1 MPRNNN
7 NNQNNRSDRNNRANN
22 KRISSDN
29 EEQLELIK
37 VNVDKVKKD
46 VSEISVHTRKEI
58 SAITKKMDELI
69 STMEKSMKVVANQT
83 TASAKTMQQMNEQ
96 QMKSLGAMNDLV
108 NERINAEKKIT
119 NQKKEQT
126 KENEKQSKN
135 KKDNYN
141 YNDNGN
147 FLSGTTDRW
156 LKNYNSKKDNTDK
169 ILEAIKGNSSAL
181 FTHKTDKSM
190 NDIIDKMRDVENSN
204 MSFTQK
210 EKELDA
216 LTNQYKSLDA
226 SAGKLKAAS
235 KVFDTTVTVLRKT
248 VQIWSNRFFGG
259 MEKIINTYED
269 TFQNQAV
276 MTGVSQQEYFD
287 YQNNE
292 AKKLNDLGLQN
303 NIAMSD
309 VMAATNQFVNKG
321 ITNFAEASEM
331 GQTAAIGKV
340 LAPYLDQQSDAFIS
354 LSQTMGPKFTKTMT
368 GLATSVSSQVGQSR
382 FLVKNIDTM
391 VDDMQYMTLA
401 ARKSLMSEDEQVK
414 LELLQKATGMTQEQ
428 ALNFYTD
435 INDIVTNRGKAL
447 ENGNMSQQI
456 AAASNETTWEGLAKV
471 YANSLGLA
479 SNFDTTTAQ
488 GQLAFDQVRNTMG
501 VNGVLGYNNEDNIGL
516 MQNIISAS
524 GDQLADLIKQYG
536 VGDGD
541 TDNGEESYQKKFEEL
556 ANDQLQT
563 TKDMKDILAE
573 NISTSLATLA
583 EKYPDTY
590 SVVKDI
596 GTNVVSGLITFLG
609 GKFIEKIG
617 GKVLGKIGS
626 KLFGKTATKAAG
638 NIIGG
643 EQLSLF
649 NNTAKTGLGSK
660 IGSGLKAAF
669 TTTGKSGLTSVLS
682 STGAKVLGGV
692 GGAIMTVKDAV
703 GGYKKADQW
712 FEKDNNGQPATTGQK
727 VSSVIGGALGGTGP
741 GVFDEGASTGDKVKN
756 VLGGAAKG
764 AMIGTMFG
772 PIGTAVGGLV
782 GAGLSA
788 IGGEKISK
796 GLSKLG
802 EGIKDTA
809 SKVGNFI
816 GDRWKDMKEMGSKVG
831 ETIGK
836 MWNSAKEGF
845 GKLADN
851 VASAFGDFVNF
862 LTGIPQKVVRGL
874 KWGID
879 SFMTATQNMFSALV
893 NIPIFIANSA
903 IGLVNGI
910 KNSLK
915 SFAVGI
921 ADKIGQGDNVS
932 GWFPEDMPTLE
943 YSKTQSM
950 PDISSYA
957 TGTDY
962 VKANGQFAYLHEGE
976 AVLTK
981 SAATLLRTQTNENIS
996 TASGV
1001 NSALDANSSVSKEYI
1016 TTIVTAINDQT
1027 AALIA
1032 KMDEIYQKIVAGN
1045 YRGRYSSSL
1054 VGLKTN

>member
-7 NNQNNRSDRNNRANN
+7 NGQNNRNNRANN
-22 KRISSDN
+22 KRVSSDN

-37 VNVDKVKKD
+37 INVDKVKKD

-69 STMEKSMKVVANQT
+69 STMEKSMKVVASQT

-96 QMKSLGAMNDLV
+96 QMKSLAAMNDLV
-108 NERINAEKKIT
+108 NDRIDAEKKIT

-126 KENEKQSKN
+126 RENEKQSKS
-135 KKDNYN
+135 KKD
-141 YNDNGN
+141 DNGN
-147 FLSGTTDRW
+147 FSSGTTDRW
-156 LKNYNSKKDNTDK
+156 LKNYNDKKDNTDR
-169 ILEAIKGNSSAL
+169 ILDAIKGKSSAL

-190 NDIIDKMRDVENSN
+190 SDIIDKMKDVENSN
-204 MSFTQK
+204 MSMGQK
-210 EKELDA
+210 EKQLDI

-235 KVFDTTVTVLRKT
+235 AVFDTTVSVLRKT

-269 TFQNQAV
+269 TFQSQAV
-276 MTGVSQQEYFD
+276 MTGISQQEYFD

-292 AKKLNDLGLQN
+292 AKKLSDLGLQN

-309 VMAATNQFVNKG
+309 VMAATSQFVNKG

-331 GQTAAIGKV
+331 GQTEAIGKV

-382 FLVKNIDTM
+382 FIVKNIDTM
-391 VDDMQYMTLA
+391 VNDMQYMTLA
-401 ARKSLMSEDEQVK
+401 ARKSLMSEDMQNRF
-414 LELLQKATGMTQEQ
+414 ELVGKITGTSQEQ
-428 ALNFYTD
+428 LMNMYTD
-435 INDIVTNRGKAL
+435 LSDLTTNRLEAL
-447 ENGNMSQQI
+447 ENGNLAQRT
-456 AAASNETTWEGLAKV
+456 AAASGETTWEGLAKV
-471 YANSLGLA
+471 YSETLGMGKGFDVNS
-479 SNFDTTTAQ
+479 AQ
-488 GQLAFDQVRNTMG
+488 GQLAFDAFRQATGTSDVI
-501 VNGVLGYNNEDNIGL
+501 GYGNANNIDMIQKIL
-516 MQNIISAS
+516 SAS
-524 GDQLADLIKQYG
+524 DSELSELIKQYG
-536 VGDGD
+536 TGDGD
-541 TDNGEESYQKKFEEL
+541 TDSGEESYQKKFEKL
-556 ANDQLQT
+556 SNDQLQT
-563 TKDMKDILAE
+563 TIDMKKILEE
-573 NISTSLATLA
+573 NISTKLATLA

-590 SVVKDI
+590 NILKDMGSTMI
-596 GTNVVSGLITFLG
+596 GTLTGFLG

-617 GKVLGKIGS
+617 GKLLGKIG
-626 KLFGKTATKAAG
+626 KGLLFGGGKLASGAKSLAETGYLKA
-638 NIIGG
+638 
-643 EQLSLF
+643 LY
-649 NNTAKTGLGSK
+649 AKDAISASK
-660 IGSGLKAAF
+660 VGSGLKAAF

-692 GGAIMTVKDAV
+692 GGVIMTAKDAV
-703 GGYKKADQW
+703 GGYNKANQW
-712 FEKDNNGQPATTGQK
+712 FEKDNNSQPATTGQK

-756 VLGGAAKG
+756 VLGGATKG

-809 SKVGNFI
+809 SNAA
-816 GDRWKDMKEMGSKVG
+816 
-831 ETIGK
+831 
-836 MWNSAKEGF
+836 N
-845 GKLADN
+845 
-851 VASAFGDFVNF
+851 AFGDFINF
-862 LTGIPQKVVRGL
+862 LTGIPEKLVKGL

-879 SFMTATQNMFSALV
+879 SFMTATQNMFSALL

-921 ADKIGQGDNVS
+921 ADKIGQGNNVAS
-932 GWFPEDMPTLE
+932 WFPEDMPTLE
-943 YSKTQSM
+943 YSKIQSM

-981 SAATLLRTQTNENIS
+981 SAATLLRTQTSENIS

-1001 NSALDANSSVSKEYI
+1001 NSALEANSSVSKEYI

-1032 KMDEIYQKIVAGN
+1032 KMDEIYQKMIASS
-1045 YRGRYSSSL
+1045 YRGKYSASL
-1054 VGLKTN
+1054 VGLKANQQIGG

>member
-7 NNQNNRSDRNNRANN
+7 NGQNNRNNRANN
-22 KRISSDN
+22 KRVSSDN

-37 VNVDKVKKD
+37 INVDKVKKD

-69 STMEKSMKVVANQT
+69 STMEKSMKVVASQT

-96 QMKSLGAMNDLV
+96 QMKSLAAMNDLV
-108 NERINAEKKIT
+108 NDRIDAEKKIT

-126 KENEKQSKN
+126 RENEKQSKS
-135 KKDNYN
+135 KKD
-141 YNDNGN
+141 DNGN
-147 FLSGTTDRW
+147 FSSGTTDRW
-156 LKNYNSKKDNTDK
+156 LKNYNDKKDNTDR
-169 ILEAIKGNSSAL
+169 ILDAIKGKSSAL

-190 NDIIDKMRDVENSN
+190 NDIINKMREVETSN
-204 MSFTQK
+204 ASFSQK
-210 EKELDA
+210 EKELDI

-235 KVFDTTVTVLRKT
+235 AVFDTTVSVLRKT
-248 VQIWSNRFFGG
+248 VQIWSNRFFSG

-269 TFQNQAV
+269 TFQSQAV
-276 MTGVSQQEYFD
+276 MTGISQQEYFD

-292 AKKLNDLGLQN
+292 AKKLSDLGLQN

-309 VMAATNQFVNKG
+309 VMAATSQFVNKG

-331 GQTAAIGKV
+331 GQTEAIGKV

-382 FLVKNIDTM
+382 FIVKNIDTM
-391 VDDMQYMTLA
+391 VNDMQYMTLA
-401 ARKSLMSEDEQVK
+401 ARKSLMSEDMQNRF
-414 LELLQKATGMTQEQ
+414 ELVGKITGTSQEQ
-428 ALNFYTD
+428 LMNMYTD
-435 INDIVTNRGKAL
+435 LSDLTTNRLEAL
-447 ENGNMSQQI
+447 ENGNLAQRT
-456 AAASNETTWEGLAKV
+456 AAASGETTWEGLAKV
-471 YANSLGLA
+471 YSETLGMGKGFDVNS
-479 SNFDTTTAQ
+479 AQ
-488 GQLAFDQVRNTMG
+488 GQLAFDAFRQATGTSDVI
-501 VNGVLGYNNEDNIGL
+501 GYGNANNIDMIQKIL
-516 MQNIISAS
+516 SAS
-524 GDQLADLIKQYG
+524 DSELSELIKQYG
-536 VGDGD
+536 TGDGD
-541 TDNGEESYQKKFEEL
+541 TDSGEESYQKKFEKL
-556 ANDQLQT
+556 SNDQLQT
-563 TKDMKDILAE
+563 TIDMKKILEE
-573 NISTSLATLA
+573 NISTKLATLA

-590 SVVKDI
+590 NILKDMGSTMI
-596 GTNVVSGLITFLG
+596 GTLTGFLG

-617 GKVLGKIGS
+617 GKLLGKIG
-626 KLFGKTATKAAG
+626 KGLLFGGGKLASGAKSLAETGYLKALYAKDA
-638 NIIGG
+638 
-643 EQLSLF
+643 LS
-649 NNTAKTGLGSK
+649 ASK

-692 GGAIMTVKDAV
+692 GGVIMTAKDAV
-703 GGYKKADQW
+703 GGYNKADQW

-809 SKVGNFI
+809 SKVG
-816 GDRWKDMKEMGSKVG
+816 
-831 ETIGK
+831 ETVNK
-836 MWNSAKEGF
+836 MWDSAKEGF

-851 VASAFGDFVNF
+851 AASAFGDFVNF
-862 LTGIPQKVVRGL
+862 LTGIPEKLVKGI

-879 SFMTATQNMFSALV
+879 SFMTATQNMFSALL

-921 ADKIGQGDNVS
+921 ADKIGQGNNVA

-943 YSKTQSM
+943 YSKMQSM

-1001 NSALDANSSVSKEYI
+1001 NSALEANSSVSKEYI

-1032 KMDEIYQKIVAGN
+1032 KMDEIYQKMIAGS
-1045 YRGRYSSSL
+1045 YRGKYSASL
-1054 VGLKTN
+1054 VGLKANQQIGG

>member
-7 NNQNNRSDRNNRANN
+7 NGQNNRNNRANN
-22 KRISSDN
+22 KRVSSDN

-37 VNVDKVKKD
+37 INVDKVKKD

-69 STMEKSMKVVANQT
+69 STMEKSMKVVASQT
-83 TASAKTMQQMNEQ
+83 TASAKAMQQMNEQ
-96 QMKSLGAMNDLV
+96 QMKSLSAMNDLV
-108 NERINAEKKIT
+108 NDRIDAEKKIT

-126 KENEKQSKN
+126 KESQKQSKN
-135 KKDNYN
+135 DDNN
-141 YNDNGN
+141 KNKGG
-147 FLSGTTDRW
+147 FSSETTDNW
-156 LKNYNSKKDNTDK
+156 LKNYNDKKGNTDR
-169 ILEAIKGNSSAL
+169 ILDAIKGKSSAL
-181 FTHKTDKSM
+181 FTHKTDKAM
-190 NDIIDKMRDVENSN
+190 DDIVKKMREVETSN
-204 MSFTQK
+204 ASFSQK
-210 EKELDA
+210 EKELDV

-235 KVFDTTVTVLRKT
+235 AVFDTTVSVLRKT

-269 TFQNQAV
+269 TFQSQAV
-276 MTGVSQQEYFD
+276 MTGISQQEYFD

-292 AKKLNDLGLQN
+292 AKKLSDLGLQN

-309 VMAATNQFVNKG
+309 VMAATSQFVNKG

-331 GQTAAIGKV
+331 GQTEAIGKV

-382 FLVKNIDTM
+382 FIVKNIDTM
-391 VDDMQYMTLA
+391 VNDMQYMTLA
-401 ARKSLMSEDEQVK
+401 ARKSLMSEDMQNRF
-414 LELLQKATGMTQEQ
+414 ELVGKITGTSQEQ
-428 ALNFYTD
+428 LMNMYTD
-435 INDIVTNRGKAL
+435 LSDLTTNRLEAL
-447 ENGNMSQQI
+447 ENGNLAQRT
-456 AAASNETTWEGLAKV
+456 AAASGETTWEGLAKV
-471 YANSLGLA
+471 YSETLGMGKGFDVNS
-479 SNFDTTTAQ
+479 AQ
-488 GQLAFDQVRNTMG
+488 GQLAFDAFRQATGTSDVI
-501 VNGVLGYNNEDNIGL
+501 GYGNANNIDMIQKIL
-516 MQNIISAS
+516 SAS
-524 GDQLADLIKQYG
+524 DSELSELIKQYG
-536 VGDGD
+536 TGDGD
-541 TDNGEESYQKKFEEL
+541 TDSGEESYQKKFEKL
-556 ANDQLQT
+556 SNDQLQT
-563 TKDMKDILAE
+563 TIDMKKILEE
-573 NISTSLATLA
+573 NISTKLATLA

-590 SVVKDI
+590 NVLKDI
-596 GTNVVSGLITFLG
+596 GSTMIGTLTGFLG

-617 GKVLGKIGS
+617 GKLLGKIG
-626 KLFGKTATKAAG
+626 KGLLFGGGKLASGAKSLAETGYLKALYAKDA
-638 NIIGG
+638 
-643 EQLSLF
+643 LS
-649 NNTAKTGLGSK
+649 ASK

-703 GGYKKADQW
+703 GGYNKANQW

-788 IGGEKISK
+788 LGGEKISK

-809 SKVGNFI
+809 SKVG
-816 GDRWKDMKEMGSKVG
+816 
-831 ETIGK
+831 ETVNK
-836 MWNSAKEGF
+836 MWDSAKEGF
-845 GKLADN
+845 SKLSDS

-862 LTGIPQKVVRGL
+862 LTGIPEKLVKGL

-879 SFMTATQNMFSALV
+879 SFMIATQNMFSALL

-921 ADKIGQGDNVS
+921 ADKIGQGNNVAS
-932 GWFPEDMPTLE
+932 WFPEDMPTLE

-962 VKANGQFAYLHEGE
+962 VKTNGQFAYLHEGE

-981 SAATLLRTQTNENIS
+981 SAATLLRTQTSENIS

-1001 NSALDANSSVSKEYI
+1001 NSALEANSSVSKEYI

-1032 KMDEIYQKIVAGN
+1032 KMDEIYQKMIAGS
-1045 YRGRYSSSL
+1045 YRGKYSASL
-1054 VGLKTN
+1054 VGLKANQQIGG

>member
-7 NNQNNRSDRNNRANN
+7 NGRNNRSDRNNRNNRANN
-22 KRISSDN
+22 KRVSSDN

-69 STMEKSMKVVANQT
+69 STMEKSMKVMANQT

-96 QMKSLGAMNDLV
+96 QMKSLEAMNDLV
-108 NERINAEKKIT
+108 NERIDAEKKIT

-126 KENEKQSKN
+126 KENEKQSKS
-135 KKDNYN
+135 KKD
-141 YNDNGN
+141 DDGN
-147 FLSGTTDRW
+147 FSSGTTDRW
-156 LKNYNSKKDNTDK
+156 LKNYNDKKDNTDR
-169 ILEAIKGNSSAL
+169 ILDAIKGKSSAL
-181 FTHKTDKSM
+181 FTHKTDKAM
-190 NDIIDKMRDVENSN
+190 DDIVKKMREVETSN
-204 MSFTQK
+204 ASFSQK
-210 EKELDA
+210 EKELDI

-276 MTGVSQQEYFD
+276 MTGISQQEYFD

-303 NIAMSD
+303 NIAMSE
-309 VMAATNQFVNKG
+309 VMSATSQFVNKG

-340 LAPYLDQQSDAFIS
+340 LAPYLDQQSDAFVS

-382 FLVKNIDTM
+382 FIVKNIDTM
-391 VDDMQYMTLA
+391 VNDMQYMTLA
-401 ARKSLMSEDEQVK
+401 ARKSLMSEDMQNRFELVGK
-414 LELLQKATGMTQEQ
+414 LTGTSQEQ
-428 ALNFYTD
+428 LMNMYTD
-435 INDIVTNRGKAL
+435 LSDLTTNRLDAL
-447 ENGNMSQQI
+447 ENGNLAQRT
-456 AAASNETTWEGLAKV
+456 AAASGETTWEGLAKV
-471 YANSLGLA
+471 YSETLGMGKGFDVNS
-479 SNFDTTTAQ
+479 AQ
-488 GQLAFDQVRNTMG
+488 GQLAFDAFRQATGTSDVI
-501 VNGVLGYNNEDNIGL
+501 GYGNANNIDMIQKIL
-516 MQNIISAS
+516 SAS
-524 GDQLADLIKQYG
+524 DSELSELIKQYG
-536 VGDGD
+536 TGDGD
-541 TDNGEESYQKKFEEL
+541 TDSGEESYQKKFEKL
-556 ANDQLQT
+556 SNDQLQT
-563 TKDMKDILAE
+563 TKDMRDKSLE
-573 NISTSLATLA
+573 NISTKLGTLA
-583 EKYPDTY
+583 EKYPDLYT
-590 SVVKDI
+590 VIRDI
-596 GTNVVSGLITFLG
+596 GTSVVGNIIGFLG

-617 GKVLGKIGS
+617 GKLLGKIGS

-649 NNTAKTGLGSK
+649 GNTAKTGLGSK

-712 FEKDNNGQPATTGQK
+712 FEKENNGQPATTGQK
-727 VSSVIGGALGGTGP
+727 VSSTIGGALGGTGP

-788 IGGEKISK
+788 LGGEKISK

-809 SKVGNFI
+809 SKVG
-816 GDRWKDMKEMGSKVG
+816 
-831 ETIGK
+831 ETVNK
-836 MWNSAKEGF
+836 MWDSAKEGF

-851 VASAFGDFVNF
+851 AASAFGDFVNF
-862 LTGIPQKVVRGL
+862 LTGIPEKLVKGI

-879 SFMTATQNMFSALV
+879 SFMTATQNMFSALL

-921 ADKIGQGDNVS
+921 ADKIGQGNNVAS
-932 GWFPEDMPTLE
+932 WFPEDMPTLE
-943 YSKTQSM
+943 YSKMQSM

-962 VKANGQFAYLHEGE
+962 IKANGQFAYLHEGE

-981 SAATLLRTQTNENIS
+981 SAATLLRTQTSENIS

-1001 NSALDANSSVSKEYI
+1001 TSALEANSSISKEYI

-1032 KMDEIYQKIVAGN
+1032 KMDEIYQKILANN

-1054 VGLKTN
+1054 VELKSN

>member
-7 NNQNNRSDRNNRANN
+7 NGRNNRSDRNNRNNRANN
-22 KRISSDN
+22 KRVSSDN

-37 VNVDKVKKD
+37 INVDKVKKD

-69 STMEKSMKVVANQT
+69 STMEKSMKVMANQT
-83 TASAKTMQQMNEQ
+83 TASAKTMQQMNQQ
-96 QMKSLGAMNDLV
+96 QMKSLEAMNDLV
-108 NERINAEKKIT
+108 NERIDAEKKIT
-119 NQKKEQT
+119 SQKKEQT
-126 KENEKQSKN
+126 KENEKQSKS
-135 KKDNYN
+135 KKD
-141 YNDNGN
+141 DDGN
-147 FLSGTTDRW
+147 FSSGTTDRW
-156 LKNYNSKKDNTDK
+156 LKNYNDKKDNTDR
-169 ILEAIKGNSSAL
+169 ILDAIKGKSSAL

-190 NDIIDKMRDVENSN
+190 SDIIDKMKDVENSN
-204 MSFTQK
+204 MSMGQK
-210 EKELDA
+210 EKELDI

-235 KVFDTTVTVLRKT
+235 AVFDTTVSVLRKT
-248 VQIWSNRFFGG
+248 VQIWSNRFFSG

-269 TFQNQAV
+269 TFQSQAV
-276 MTGVSQQEYFD
+276 MTGISQQEYFD

-292 AKKLNDLGLQN
+292 AKKLSDLGLQN

-309 VMAATNQFVNKG
+309 VMAATSQFVNKG

-331 GQTAAIGKV
+331 GQTEAIGKV

-354 LSQTMGPKFTKTMT
+354 LSQSMGPKFTKTMT

-382 FLVKNIDTM
+382 FIVKNIDTM
-391 VDDMQYMTLA
+391 VNDMQYMTLA
-401 ARKSLMSEDEQVK
+401 ARKSLMSEDMQNRF
-414 LELLQKATGMTQEQ
+414 ELVGKITGTSQEQ
-428 ALNFYTD
+428 LMNMYTD
-435 INDIVTNRGKAL
+435 LSDLTTNRLDAL
-447 ENGNMSQQI
+447 ENGNLAQRT
-456 AAASNETTWEGLAKV
+456 AAASGETTWEGLAKV
-471 YANSLGLA
+471 YSETLGMGKGFDVNS
-479 SNFDTTTAQ
+479 AQ
-488 GQLAFDQVRNTMG
+488 GQLAFDAFRQATGTSDVI
-501 VNGVLGYNNEDNIGL
+501 GYDNANNIDMIQKIL
-516 MQNIISAS
+516 SAS
-524 GDQLADLIKQYG
+524 DSELSELIKQYG
-536 VGDGD
+536 TGDGD
-541 TDNGEESYQKKFEEL
+541 TDSGEESYQKKFEKL
-556 ANDQLQT
+556 SNDQLQT
-563 TKDMKDILAE
+563 TIDMKKILEE
-573 NISTSLATLA
+573 NISTKLATLA
-583 EKYPDTY
+583 QKYPDTY
-590 SVVKDI
+590 NVLKDMGSTMI
-596 GTNVVSGLITFLG
+596 GTLTGFLG

-617 GKVLGKIGS
+617 GKLLGKIGS
-626 KLFGKTATKAAG
+626 KLFGKTATKAVE

-649 NNTAKTGLGSK
+649 GNTAKTGLGSK

-712 FEKDNNGQPATTGQK
+712 FEKENNGQLATTGQK

-788 IGGEKISK
+788 LGGEKISK

-809 SKVGNFI
+809 SKVG
-816 GDRWKDMKEMGSKVG
+816 
-831 ETIGK
+831 ETVGK
-836 MWNSAKEGF
+836 MLS
-845 GKLADN
+845 
-851 VASAFGDFVNF
+851 
-862 LTGIPQKVVRGL
+862 GIPEKLVKGL

-879 SFMTATQNMFSALV
+879 SFMTATQNMFSALL

-915 SFAVGI
+915 SFAVNI
-921 ADKIGQGDNVS
+921 ADKIGQGNNVAS
-932 GWFPEDMPTLE
+932 WFPEDMPTLE
-943 YSKTQSM
+943 YSKMQSM

-962 VKANGQFAYLHEGE
+962 IKANGQFAYLHEGE

-981 SAATLLRTQTNENIS
+981 SAATLLRTQTSENIS

-1001 NSALDANSSVSKEYI
+1001 TSALEANSSISKEYI

-1032 KMDEIYQKIVAGN
+1032 KMDEIYQKILANN

-1054 VGLKTN
+1054 VELKSN

>member
-7 NNQNNRSDRNNRANN
+7 NGQNNRNNRANN
-22 KRISSDN
+22 KRVSSDN

-37 VNVDKVKKD
+37 INVDKVKKD

-83 TASAKTMQQMNEQ
+83 TASAKTMQQMNQQ
-96 QMKSLGAMNDLV
+96 QMKSLEAMNDLV
-108 NERINAEKKIT
+108 NDRIDAEKKIT

-126 KENEKQSKN
+126 KESQKQSKN
-135 KKDNYN
+135 DNN
-141 YNDNGN
+141 NNNNNKGN
-147 FLSGTTDRW
+147 FSSETTDNW
-156 LKNYNSKKDNTDK
+156 LKNYNNKKGSTDR
-169 ILEAIKGNSSAL
+169 ILDAIKGNSSAL

-190 NDIIDKMRDVENSN
+190 DDIIKKMREVETSN
-204 MSFTQK
+204 ASFTEK
-210 EKELDA
+210 EKQLDI

-276 MTGVSQQEYFD
+276 MTGISQQEYFD

-292 AKKLNDLGLQN
+292 AKKLSDLGLQN

-309 VMAATNQFVNKG
+309 VMAATSQFVNKG
-321 ITNFAEASEM
+321 ITNFTEASEM
-331 GQTAAIGKV
+331 GQTEAIGKV

-354 LSQTMGPKFTKTMT
+354 LSQSMGPKFTKSIM
-368 GLATSVSSQVGQSR
+368 GMANYVSGQAGQSR
-382 FLVKNIDTM
+382 FVTKNLDSI
-391 VDDMQYMTLA
+391 VDSMQYMTLA
-401 ARKSLMSEDEQVK
+401 ARKELMSGDELAKIEQLTKPVS
-414 LELLQKATGMTQEQ
+414 EGGANFTMEQ
-428 ALNFYTD
+428 AMNYWTMKQDILN
-435 INDIVTNRGKAL
+435 NRYKAL
-447 ENGNMSQQI
+447 NSGNMTEQTL
-456 AAASNETTWEGLAKV
+456 AATALTGKDIDKKFADLLPTFYGNADL
-471 YANSLGLA
+471 NSI
-479 SNFDTTTAQ
+479 N
-488 GQLAFDQVRNTMG
+488 GQLAITATTSATGADNI
-501 VNGVLGYNNEDNIGL
+501 LGYNNLSSEAINNIG
-516 MQNIISAS
+516 NILNGNFTKSPDS
-524 GDQLADLIKQYG
+524 G
-536 VGDGD
+536 
-541 TDNGEESYQKKFEEL
+541 NNNENPEESYQNKFEKL
-556 ANDQLQT
+556 SNDQLQT
-563 TKDMKDILAE
+563 TNDMKKILGE
-573 NISTSLATLA
+573 NISTKLATLA

-590 SVVKDI
+590 NVLKDI
-596 GTNVVSGLITFLG
+596 GSTTVGTLIGFLS

-617 GKVLGKIGS
+617 GKLLGKIGS
-626 KLFGKTATKAAG
+626 KLFGKTATKVAG

-649 NNTAKTGLGSK
+649 GNTAKTGLGSK

-692 GGAIMTVKDAV
+692 GGTIMTVKDAV

-727 VSSVIGGALGGTGP
+727 VSSAIGGALGGTGP

-809 SKVGNFI
+809 SKVGSFVS
-816 GDRWKDMKEMGSKVG
+816 DRWKDMKEMGSKVG

-879 SFMTATQNMFSALV
+879 SFMVATQNMFSALL

-957 TGTDY
+957 TGTNY

-981 SAATLLRTQTNENIS
+981 SAATLLRTQTSENIS

-1001 NSALDANSSVSKEYI
+1001 NSALEANSSVSKEYI

-1032 KMDEIYQKIVAGN
+1032 KMDEIYQKIVAGS
-1045 YRGRYSSSL
+1045 YRGKYSASL

>member
-7 NNQNNRSDRNNRANN
+7 NGRNNRSGRNNRNNRANN
-22 KRISSDN
+22 KRVSSDN

-58 SAITKKMDELI
+58 SAITKKMDKLI
-69 STMEKSMKVVANQT
+69 STMEKSMKVMANQT

-96 QMKSLGAMNDLV
+96 QMKSLEAMNDLV
-108 NERINAEKKIT
+108 NERIDAEKKIT

-126 KENEKQSKN
+126 KESQKQSKN
-135 KKDNYN
+135 DDNN
-141 YNDNGN
+141 KNKGG
-147 FLSGTTDRW
+147 FSSETTDNW
-156 LKNYNSKKDNTDK
+156 LKNYNDKKDNTDR
-169 ILEAIKGNSSAL
+169 ILDAIKGKSSAL
-181 FTHKTDKSM
+181 FTHKTDKAM
-190 NDIIDKMRDVENSN
+190 DDIVKKMREVETSN
-204 MSFTQK
+204 VSFSQK
-210 EKELDA
+210 EKELDI

-276 MTGVSQQEYFD
+276 MTGISQQEYFD

-292 AKKLNDLGLQN
+292 AKKLSDLGLQN
-303 NIAMSD
+303 NIAMSE
-309 VMAATNQFVNKG
+309 VMSATSQFVNKG

-340 LAPYLDQQSDAFIS
+340 LAPYLDQQSDAFVS
-354 LSQTMGPKFTKTMT
+354 LSQSMGPKFTKSIM
-368 GLATSVSSQVGQSR
+368 GMSEYVSNQTGQSR
-382 FLVKNIDTM
+382 FVTKNLDSI
-391 VDDMQYMTLA
+391 VDSMQYMTLA
-401 ARKSLMSEDEQVK
+401 AKKELMSSDELAK
-414 LELLQKATGMTQEQ
+414 IEALTKPISEGGANFTMEQ
-428 ALNFYTD
+428 AMNYMNMKKDIRTD
-435 INDIVTNRGKAL
+435 RYKAM
-447 ENGNMSQQI
+447 NSGNMTEQI
-456 AAASNETTWEGLAKV
+456 LAATALTGEDFDKKFADLAQTF
-471 YANSLGLA
+471 YGNSDLN
-479 SNFDTTTAQ
+479 SIN
-488 GQLAFDQVRNTMG
+488 GQMSVGATLDSTGAGG
-501 VNGVLGYNNEDNIGL
+501 VFGYNNLSQDAINNLDSILNGNFTKSSGGDNS
-516 MQNIISAS
+516 NENA
-524 GDQLADLIKQYG
+524 
-536 VGDGD
+536 
-541 TDNGEESYQKKFEEL
+541 ESSYEKKFEEL

-563 TKDMKDILAE
+563 TKDMRDKSLE
-573 NISTSLATLA
+573 NISTKLGTLA
-583 EKYPDTY
+583 EKYPDLYT
-590 SVVKDI
+590 VIRDI
-596 GTNVVSGLITFLG
+596 GTSVVGNIIGFLG

-617 GKVLGKIGS
+617 GKLLGKIGS

-649 NNTAKTGLGSK
+649 GNTAKTGLGSK

-788 IGGEKISK
+788 LGGEKISK

-809 SKVGNFI
+809 SKVGSFVS
-816 GDRWKDMKEMGSKVG
+816 DRWKDM
-831 ETIGK
+831 
-836 MWNSAKEGF
+836 KEGF

-851 VASAFGDFVNF
+851 VSSAFGNF
-862 LTGIPQKVVRGL
+862 LNFLSGIPEKLVKGL

-879 SFMTATQNMFSALV
+879 SFMTAIQNMFSALL

-915 SFAVGI
+915 SFAVNI
-921 ADKIGQGDNVS
+921 ADKIGQGNNVAS
-932 GWFPEDMPTLE
+932 WFPEDMPTLE
-943 YSKTQSM
+943 YSKMQSM

-962 VKANGQFAYLHEGE
+962 IKANGQFAYLHEGE

-981 SAATLLRTQTNENIS
+981 SAATLLRTQTSENIS

-1001 NSALDANSSVSKEYI
+1001 TSALEANSSISKEYI

-1032 KMDEIYQKIVAGN
+1032 KMDEIYQKILANN

-1054 VGLKTN
+1054 VELKSN

>member
-7 NNQNNRSDRNNRANN
+7 NGRNNRSDRNNRNNRANN
-22 KRISSDN
+22 KRVSSDN

-37 VNVDKVKKD
+37 INVDKVKKD

-69 STMEKSMKVVANQT
+69 STMEKSMKVMANQT
-83 TASAKTMQQMNEQ
+83 TASAKTMQQMNQQ
-96 QMKSLGAMNDLV
+96 QMKSLEAMNDLV
-108 NERINAEKKIT
+108 NERIDAEKKIT

-126 KENEKQSKN
+126 KESQKQSKN
-135 KKDNYN
+135 DDNN
-141 YNDNGN
+141 KNKGG
-147 FLSGTTDRW
+147 FSSETTDNW
-156 LKNYNSKKDNTDK
+156 LKNYNDKKDNTDR
-169 ILEAIKGNSSAL
+169 ILDAIKGKSSAL
-181 FTHKTDKSM
+181 FTHKTDKAM
-190 NDIIDKMRDVENSN
+190 DDIVKKMREVETSN
-204 MSFTQK
+204 ASFSQK
-210 EKELDA
+210 EKELDI

-235 KVFDTTVTVLRKT
+235 AVFDTTVSVLRKT
-248 VQIWSNRFFGG
+248 VQIWSNRFFSG

-276 MTGVSQQEYFD
+276 MTGISQQEYFD
-287 YQNNE
+287 YQNDQV
-292 AKKLNDLGLQN
+292 KKLDDLGLKN
-303 NIAMSD
+303 NVAISD
-309 VMAATNQFVNKG
+309 VMESTNQFVSKG
-321 ITNFAEASEM
+321 ITNFSEAAEM

-354 LSQTMGPKFTKTMT
+354 LSQSMGPKFTKSIM
-368 GLATSVSSQVGQSR
+368 GMSEYVSNQTGQSR
-382 FLVKNIDTM
+382 FITKNLDSI
-391 VDDMQYMTLA
+391 VDSMQYMTLA
-401 ARKSLMSEDEQVK
+401 ARKDLMSDDELAKIEALTKPVS
-414 LELLQKATGMTQEQ
+414 EGGSNFTMEQ
-428 ALNFYTD
+428 AMNYWTTKQDVLTD
-435 INDIVTNRGKAL
+435 RYKAM
-447 ENGNMSQQI
+447 NSGNMTEQI
-456 AAASNETTWEGLAKV
+456 LAATALTGEDIDKKFADLAQTFYSNSDL
-471 YANSLGLA
+471 NSI
-479 SNFDTTTAQ
+479 N
-488 GQLAFDQVRNTMG
+488 GQMAVGATLDSTGAGSIF
-501 VNGVLGYNNEDNIGL
+501 GYNNLSQDALNNLDTIMNG
-516 MQNIISAS
+516 NFTKSS
-524 GDQLADLIKQYG
+524 GDD
-536 VGDGD
+536 
-541 TDNGEESYQKKFEEL
+541 DNSDENAESSYEKKFKEFADDE
-556 ANDQLQT
+556 LQT
-563 TKDMKDILAE
+563 TKDMKDILGQ
-573 NISTSLATLA
+573 NIATKLATLA
-583 EKYPDTY
+583 QKYPDTY
-590 SVVKDI
+590 SVVKDLGSTMI
-596 GTNVVSGLITFLG
+596 GTLIGFLG

-617 GKVLGKIGS
+617 GKLLGKIGS
-626 KLFGKTATKAAG
+626 KLFGKTATKVAG

-649 NNTAKTGLGSK
+649 GNTAKTGLGSK

-712 FEKDNNGQPATTGQK
+712 FEKENNGQPATTGQK

-788 IGGEKISK
+788 LGGEKISK

-809 SKVGNFI
+809 SNAA
-816 GDRWKDMKEMGSKVG
+816 
-831 ETIGK
+831 
-836 MWNSAKEGF
+836 N
-845 GKLADN
+845 
-851 VASAFGDFVNF
+851 AFGDFINF
-862 LTGIPQKVVRGL
+862 LTGIPEKLVKGL

-879 SFMTATQNMFSALV
+879 SFMTATQNMFSALL

-915 SFAVGI
+915 SFAVNI
-921 ADKIGQGDNVS
+921 ADKIGQGNNVAS
-932 GWFPEDMPTLE
+932 WFPEDMPTLE
-943 YSKTQSM
+943 YSKMQSM

-981 SAATLLRTQTNENIS
+981 SAATLLRTQTSENIS

-1001 NSALDANSSVSKEYI
+1001 NSALEANSSVSKEYI

-1032 KMDEIYQKIVAGN
+1032 KMDEIYQKILANN

-1054 VGLKTN
+1054 VELKSN

>member
-7 NNQNNRSDRNNRANN
+7 NGRNNRSDRNNRNNRANN
-22 KRISSDN
+22 KRVSSDN

-69 STMEKSMKVVANQT
+69 STMEKSMKVMANQT

-96 QMKSLGAMNDLV
+96 QMKSLEAMNDLV
-108 NERINAEKKIT
+108 NERIDAEKKIT

-126 KENEKQSKN
+126 KESQKQSKN
-135 KKDNYN
+135 DDNN
-141 YNDNGN
+141 KNKGG
-147 FLSGTTDRW
+147 FSSETTDNW
-156 LKNYNSKKDNTDK
+156 LKNYNDKKGNTDR
-169 ILEAIKGNSSAL
+169 ILDAIKGKSSAL
-181 FTHKTDKSM
+181 FTHKTDKAM
-190 NDIIDKMRDVENSN
+190 DDIVKKMREVETSN
-204 MSFTQK
+204 ASFSQK
-210 EKELDA
+210 EKELDI

-276 MTGVSQQEYFD
+276 MTGISQQEYFD
-287 YQNNE
+287 YQNDQ
-292 AKKLNDLGLQN
+292 AKKLSDLGLQN

-309 VMAATNQFVNKG
+309 VMAATSQFVNKG

-331 GQTAAIGKV
+331 GQTEAIGKV

-354 LSQTMGPKFTKTMT
+354 LSQSMGPKFTKTMT

-382 FLVKNIDTM
+382 FIVKNIDTM
-391 VDDMQYMTLA
+391 VNDMQYMTLA
-401 ARKSLMSEDEQVK
+401 ARKSLMSEDMQNRFELVGK
-414 LELLQKATGMTQEQ
+414 LTGTSQEQ
-428 ALNFYTD
+428 LMNMYTD
-435 INDIVTNRGKAL
+435 LSDLTTNRLDAL
-447 ENGNMSQQI
+447 ENGNLAQRT
-456 AAASNETTWEGLAKV
+456 AAASGETTWEGLAKV
-471 YANSLGLA
+471 YSETLGMGKGFDVNS
-479 SNFDTTTAQ
+479 AQ
-488 GQLAFDQVRNTMG
+488 GQLAFDAFRQATGTSDVI
-501 VNGVLGYNNEDNIGL
+501 GYDNANNIDMIQKIL
-516 MQNIISAS
+516 SAS
-524 GDQLADLIKQYG
+524 DSELSELIKQYG
-536 VGDGD
+536 TGDGD
-541 TDNGEESYQKKFEEL
+541 TDSGEESYQKKFEKL
-556 ANDQLQT
+556 SNDQLQT
-563 TKDMKDILAE
+563 TIDMKKILEE
-573 NISTSLATLA
+573 NISTKLATLA
-583 EKYPDTY
+583 QKYPDTY
-590 SVVKDI
+590 NVLKDMGSTMI
-596 GTNVVSGLITFLG
+596 GTLTGFLG

-617 GKVLGKIGS
+617 GKLLGKIGS

-649 NNTAKTGLGSK
+649 GNTAKTGLGSK

-692 GGAIMTVKDAV
+692 GGAIMTVKDAI

-712 FEKDNNGQPATTGQK
+712 FEKENNGQPATTGQK

-788 IGGEKISK
+788 LGGEKISK

-809 SKVGNFI
+809 SKVG
-816 GDRWKDMKEMGSKVG
+816 
-831 ETIGK
+831 ETVGK
-836 MWNSAKEGF
+836 MLS
-845 GKLADN
+845 
-851 VASAFGDFVNF
+851 
-862 LTGIPQKVVRGL
+862 GIPEKLVKGL

-879 SFMTATQNMFSALV
+879 SFMTATQNMFSALL

-915 SFAVGI
+915 SFAVNI
-921 ADKIGQGDNVS
+921 ADKIGQGNNVAS
-932 GWFPEDMPTLE
+932 WFPEDMPTLE
-943 YSKTQSM
+943 YSKMQSM

-981 SAATLLRTQTNENIS
+981 SAATLLRTQTSENIS

-1001 NSALDANSSVSKEYI
+1001 NSALEANSSVSKEYI

-1032 KMDEIYQKIVAGN
+1032 KMDEIYQKILANN

-1054 VGLKTN
+1054 VELKSN

>member
-7 NNQNNRSDRNNRANN
+7 NGRNNRSDRNNRNNRANN
-22 KRISSDN
+22 KRVSSDN

-37 VNVDKVKKD
+37 INVDKVKKD

-69 STMEKSMKVVANQT
+69 STMEKSMKVMANQT

-96 QMKSLGAMNDLV
+96 QMKSLEAMNDLV
-108 NERINAEKKIT
+108 NERIDAEKKIT
-119 NQKKEQT
+119 SQKKEQT
-126 KENEKQSKN
+126 KENEKQSKS
-135 KKDNYN
+135 KKD
-141 YNDNGN
+141 DDGN
-147 FLSGTTDRW
+147 FSSGTTDRW
-156 LKNYNSKKDNTDK
+156 LKNYNDKKDNTDR
-169 ILEAIKGNSSAL
+169 ILDAIKGKSSAL

-190 NDIIDKMRDVENSN
+190 SDIIDKMKDVENSN
-204 MSFTQK
+204 MSMEQK
-210 EKELDA
+210 EKQLDI

-276 MTGVSQQEYFD
+276 MTGISQQEYFD

-292 AKKLNDLGLQN
+292 AKKLSDLGLQN

-309 VMAATNQFVNKG
+309 VMAATSQFVNKG

-331 GQTAAIGKV
+331 GQTEAIGKV

-354 LSQTMGPKFTKTMT
+354 LSQTMGPKFAKTMT
-368 GLATSVSSQVGQSR
+368 GLATSVSTQVGQSR

-391 VDDMQYMTLA
+391 VEDMQYMTLA
-401 ARKSLMSEDEQVK
+401 ARKSLMSEEEQTK
-414 LELLQKATGMTQEQ
+414 LELIGKATGTSQEQ
-428 ALNFYTD
+428 LMSLYTD
-435 INDIVTNRGKAL
+435 VTDITKNRLKAL
-447 ENGNMSQQI
+447 QSGNLSQKI
-456 AAASNETTWEGLAKV
+456 AAASNETSWEGLAKV
-471 YANSLGLA
+471 YANSLGNA
-479 SNFDTTTAQ
+479 SGFDTTTAQ
-488 GQLAFDQVRNTMG
+488 GQLAFDAVRNTMG
-501 VNGVLGYNNEDNIGL
+501 VDSVIGYNNEDNIGL
-516 MQNIISAS
+516 MQKIMSAS
-524 GDQLADLIKQYG
+524 GDELSDLIKQYG

-541 TDNGEESYQKKFEEL
+541 TDSGEESYQKKFEEL

-563 TKDMKDILAE
+563 TKDMKDILGE

-590 SVVKDI
+590 SIVKDI
-596 GTNVVSGLITFLG
+596 GANVVGGLITFLG

-617 GKVLGKIGS
+617 GKLLGKIGS
-626 KLFGKTATKAAG
+626 KLFSKTATKVAG

-649 NNTAKTGLGSK
+649 GNTAKTSLGSK

-788 IGGEKISK
+788 LGGEKISK

-809 SKVGNFI
+809 
-816 GDRWKDMKEMGSKVG
+816 
-831 ETIGK
+831 
-836 MWNSAKEGF
+836 
-845 GKLADN
+845 DN
-851 VASAFGDFVNF
+851 VLSAFGDFINF
-862 LTGIPQKVVRGL
+862 LTGIPEKLVKGL

-879 SFMTATQNMFSALV
+879 SFMTATQNMFSALL

-915 SFAVGI
+915 SFAVNI
-921 ADKIGQGDNVS
+921 ADKIGQGNNVAS
-932 GWFPEDMPTLE
+932 WFPEDMPTLE
-943 YSKTQSM
+943 YSKMQSM

-962 VKANGQFAYLHEGE
+962 IKANGQFAYLHEGE

-981 SAATLLRTQTNENIS
+981 SAATLLRTQTSENIS

-1001 NSALDANSSVSKEYI
+1001 TSALEANSSISKEYI

>member
-7 NNQNNRSDRNNRANN
+7 NGQNNRNNRANN
-22 KRISSDN
+22 KRVSSDN

-37 VNVDKVKKD
+37 INVDKVKKD

-69 STMEKSMKVVANQT
+69 STMEKSMKVVASQT

-96 QMKSLGAMNDLV
+96 QMKSLAAMNDLV
-108 NERINAEKKIT
+108 NDRIDAEKKIT

-126 KENEKQSKN
+126 RENEKQSKS
-135 KKDNYN
+135 KKD
-141 YNDNGN
+141 DNGN
-147 FLSGTTDRW
+147 FSSGTTDRW
-156 LKNYNSKKDNTDK
+156 LKNYNDKKDNTDR
-169 ILEAIKGNSSAL
+169 ILDAIKGKSSAL

-190 NDIIDKMRDVENSN
+190 SDIIDKMKDVENSN
-204 MSFTQK
+204 MSMRQK
-210 EKELDA
+210 EKELDI

-235 KVFDTTVTVLRKT
+235 AVFDTTVSVLRKT
-248 VQIWSNRFFGG
+248 VQIWSNRFFSG

-269 TFQNQAV
+269 TFQSQAV
-276 MTGVSQQEYFD
+276 MTGISQQEYFD

-292 AKKLNDLGLQN
+292 AKKLSDLGLQN
-303 NIAMSD
+303 NIAMSE
-309 VMAATNQFVNKG
+309 VMAATSQFVNKG

-331 GQTAAIGKV
+331 GQTEAIGKV

-354 LSQTMGPKFTKTMT
+354 LSQTMGPKFTKSIM
-368 GLATSVSSQVGQSR
+368 GMANYVSGQAGQSR
-382 FLVKNIDTM
+382 FVTKNLDSI
-391 VDDMQYMTLA
+391 VDSMQYMTLA
-401 ARKSLMSEDEQVK
+401 ARKELMSGDELAKIEQLTKPVS
-414 LELLQKATGMTQEQ
+414 EGGANFTMEQ
-428 ALNFYTD
+428 AMNYWTMKQDILN
-435 INDIVTNRGKAL
+435 NRYKAL
-447 ENGNMSQQI
+447 NSGNMTEQTL
-456 AAASNETTWEGLAKV
+456 AATALTGKDIDKKFADLLPTFYGNADL
-471 YANSLGLA
+471 NSI
-479 SNFDTTTAQ
+479 N
-488 GQLAFDQVRNTMG
+488 GQLAITATTSATGADNI
-501 VNGVLGYNNEDNIGL
+501 LGYNNLSSEAINNIG
-516 MQNIISAS
+516 NILNGNFTKSPDS
-524 GDQLADLIKQYG
+524 G
-536 VGDGD
+536 
-541 TDNGEESYQKKFEEL
+541 NNENPEESYQNKFEKL
-556 ANDQLQT
+556 SNDQLQT
-563 TKDMKDILAE
+563 TNDMKKILGE
-573 NISTSLATLA
+573 NISTKLATLA

-590 SVVKDI
+590 NVLKDI
-596 GTNVVSGLITFLG
+596 GSTMIGTLIGFLS

-617 GKVLGKIGS
+617 GKLLGKIG
-626 KLFGKTATKAAG
+626 KGLLFGGGKLASGAKSLAETGYLKALYAKDA
-638 NIIGG
+638 
-643 EQLSLF
+643 LS
-649 NNTAKTGLGSK
+649 ASK

-682 STGAKVLGGV
+682 STGAKVLGGI

-727 VSSVIGGALGGTGP
+727 VSSAIGGALGGTGP

-802 EGIKDTA
+802 DGIKNTA
-809 SKVGNFI
+809 SKVG
-816 GDRWKDMKEMGSKVG
+816 
-831 ETIGK
+831 ETVGK
-836 MWNSAKEGF
+836 MWDSTKEGF
-845 GKLADN
+845 GKLSDS
-851 VASAFGDFVNF
+851 VASAFGDFINF
-862 LTGIPQKVVRGL
+862 LTGIPEKLVKGL

-879 SFMTATQNMFSALV
+879 SFMTATQNMFSALL

-921 ADKIGQGDNVS
+921 ADKIGQGNNVAS
-932 GWFPEDMPTLE
+932 WFPEDMPTLE
-943 YSKTQSM
+943 YSKMQSM

-1001 NSALDANSSVSKEYI
+1001 NSALEANSSVSKEYI

-1032 KMDEIYQKIVAGN
+1032 KMDEIYQKMIASS
-1045 YRGRYSSSL
+1045 YRGKYSASL
-1054 VGLKTN
+1054 VGLKANQQIGG

>member
-7 NNQNNRSDRNNRANN
+7 NGQNNRNNRANN
-22 KRISSDN
+22 KRVSSDN

-37 VNVDKVKKD
+37 INVDKVKKD

-69 STMEKSMKVVANQT
+69 STMEKSMKVVASQT

-96 QMKSLGAMNDLV
+96 QMKSLAAMNDLV
-108 NERINAEKKIT
+108 NDRIDAEKKIT

-126 KENEKQSKN
+126 RENEKQSKS
-135 KKDNYN
+135 KKD
-141 YNDNGN
+141 DNGN
-147 FLSGTTDRW
+147 FSSGTTDRW
-156 LKNYNSKKDNTDK
+156 LKNYNDKKDNADR
-169 ILEAIKGNSSAL
+169 ILDAIKGKSSAL

-190 NDIIDKMRDVENSN
+190 SDIIDKMKNVENSN
-204 MSFTQK
+204 MSMRQK
-210 EKELDA
+210 EKELDI

-235 KVFDTTVTVLRKT
+235 AVFDTAVKVIKNFAD
-248 VQIWSNRFFGG
+248 VWIKRFENGLNNVA
-259 MEKIINTYED
+259 NTYE
-269 TFQNQAV
+269 QLYQQQAV
-276 MTGVSQQEYFD
+276 LTGINESQYQQAQKDMRDNIKQMGLQDNIAVTDVMEQTAGYVSQ
-287 YQNNE
+287 
-292 AKKLNDLGLQN
+292 
-303 NIAMSD
+303 
-309 VMAATNQFVNKG
+309 G
-321 ITNFAEASEM
+321 ITDFGKASEM

-340 LAPYLDQQSDAFIS
+340 LAPYLDQQSDAFVSMSTALGPSFSKSMIGMGKYVSEETGQNRFITKNLNSIIS
-354 LSQTMGPKFTKTMT
+354 MMEPIVMASNKQIMGEEEFAQVEALMKKGYTESESLQTVSKAMDAVRNPSGALDNGDLSTRIQIANGNYTDISKFIAGDIQTTTDLVKGTT
-368 GLATSVSSQVGQSR
+368 GLARSLVANAVSSMGYKYYLQS
-382 FLVKNIDTM
+382 
-391 VDDMQYMTLA
+391 
-401 ARKSLMSEDEQVK
+401 DEQN
-414 LELLQKATGMTQEQ
+414 QEQ
-428 ALNFYTD
+428 ADTAAEYAKED
-435 INDIVTNRGKAL
+435 AL
-447 ENGNMSQQI
+447 RKPSGATGSKGDDTEPKESIKTYKDMLQ
-456 AAASNETTWEGLAKV
+456 
-471 YANSLGLA
+471 SLGDG
-479 SNFDTTTAQ
+479 NFTTA
-488 GQLAFDQVRNTMG
+488 
-501 VNGVLGYNNEDNIGL
+501 
-516 MQNIISAS
+516 
-524 GDQLADLIKQYG
+524 KQ
-536 VGDGD
+536 
-541 TDNGEESYQKKFEEL
+541 E
-556 ANDQLQT
+556 
-563 TKDMKDILAE
+563 KDILAE
-573 NISTSLATLA
+573 NLSVDLAIYK
-583 EKYPDTY
+583 EKWPDLFE
-590 SVVKDI
+590 VINNLGKDI
-596 GTNVVSGLITFLG
+596 IAAIGIW
-609 GKFIEKIG
+609 IG
-617 GKVLGKIGS
+617 GKLIGNFGGKLLGKIGN
-626 KLFGKTATKAAG
+626 KLFGKTVTKAAG

-649 NNTAKTGLGSK
+649 GNTAKTGLGSK

-703 GGYKKADQW
+703 GGYNKADQW

-788 IGGEKISK
+788 LGGEKISK

-809 SKVGNFI
+809 SNAA
-816 GDRWKDMKEMGSKVG
+816 
-831 ETIGK
+831 
-836 MWNSAKEGF
+836 N
-845 GKLADN
+845 
-851 VASAFGDFVNF
+851 AFGDFINF
-862 LTGIPQKVVRGL
+862 LTGIPEKLVKGL

-879 SFMTATQNMFSALV
+879 SFMTATQNMFSALL

-921 ADKIGQGDNVS
+921 ADKIGQGNNVAS
-932 GWFPEDMPTLE
+932 WFPEDMPTLE
-943 YSKTQSM
+943 YSKIQSM

-981 SAATLLRTQTNENIS
+981 SAATLLRTQTSENIS

-1001 NSALDANSSVSKEYI
+1001 NSALEANSSVSKEYI

-1032 KMDEIYQKIVAGN
+1032 KMDEIYQKMIASS
-1045 YRGRYSSSL
+1045 YRGKYSASL
-1054 VGLKTN
+1054 VGLKANQQIGG

>member
-7 NNQNNRSDRNNRANN
+7 NGQNNRNNRANN
-22 KRISSDN
+22 KRVSSDN

-37 VNVDKVKKD
+37 INVDKVKKD

-69 STMEKSMKVVANQT
+69 STMEKSMKVVASQT

-96 QMKSLGAMNDLV
+96 QMKSLAAMNDLV
-108 NERINAEKKIT
+108 NDRIDAEKKIT

-126 KENEKQSKN
+126 RENEKQSKS
-135 KKDNYN
+135 KKD
-141 YNDNGN
+141 DNGN
-147 FLSGTTDRW
+147 FSSGTTDRW
-156 LKNYNSKKDNTDK
+156 LKNYNDKKDNTDR
-169 ILEAIKGNSSAL
+169 ILDAIKGKSSAL

-190 NDIIDKMRDVENSN
+190 NDIINKMREVETSN
-204 MSFTQK
+204 ASFSQK
-210 EKELDA
+210 EKELDI

-235 KVFDTTVTVLRKT
+235 AVFDTTVSVLRKT
-248 VQIWSNRFFGG
+248 VQIWSNRFFSG

-276 MTGVSQQEYFD
+276 MTGISQQEYFD

-292 AKKLNDLGLQN
+292 AKKLSDLGLQN

-309 VMAATNQFVNKG
+309 VMAATSQFVNKG

-331 GQTAAIGKV
+331 GQTEAIGKV

-382 FLVKNIDTM
+382 FIVKNIDTM
-391 VDDMQYMTLA
+391 VNDMQYMTLA
-401 ARKSLMSEDEQVK
+401 ARKSLMSEDMQNRF
-414 LELLQKATGMTQEQ
+414 ELVGKITGTSQEQ
-428 ALNFYTD
+428 LMNMYTD
-435 INDIVTNRGKAL
+435 LSDLTTNRLEAL
-447 ENGNMSQQI
+447 ENGNLAQRT
-456 AAASNETTWEGLAKV
+456 AAASGETTWEGLAKV
-471 YANSLGLA
+471 YSETLGMGKGFDVNS
-479 SNFDTTTAQ
+479 AQ
-488 GQLAFDQVRNTMG
+488 GQLAFDAFRQATGTSDVI
-501 VNGVLGYNNEDNIGL
+501 GYGNANNIDMIQKIL
-516 MQNIISAS
+516 SAS
-524 GDQLADLIKQYG
+524 DSELSELIKQYG
-536 VGDGD
+536 TGDGD
-541 TDNGEESYQKKFEEL
+541 TDSGEESYQKKFEKL
-556 ANDQLQT
+556 SSDQLQT
-563 TKDMKDILAE
+563 TIDMKKILEE
-573 NISTSLATLA
+573 NISTKLATLA

-590 SVVKDI
+590 NILKDMGSTMI
-596 GTNVVSGLITFLG
+596 GTLTGFLG

-617 GKVLGKIGS
+617 GKLLGKIG
-626 KLFGKTATKAAG
+626 KGLLFGGGKLASGVKSLAETGYLKALYAKDA
-638 NIIGG
+638 
-643 EQLSLF
+643 LS
-649 NNTAKTGLGSK
+649 ASK

-703 GGYKKADQW
+703 GGYNKANQW
-712 FEKDNNGQPATTGQK
+712 FEKDNNGQLATTGQK

-788 IGGEKISK
+788 LGGEKISK

-802 EGIKDTA
+802 DGIKNTA
-809 SKVGNFI
+809 SKVG
-816 GDRWKDMKEMGSKVG
+816 
-831 ETIGK
+831 ETVGK
-836 MWNSAKEGF
+836 MWDSTKEGF
-845 GKLADN
+845 GKLSDS
-851 VASAFGDFVNF
+851 VASAFGDFINF
-862 LTGIPQKVVRGL
+862 LTGIPEKLVKGL

-879 SFMTATQNMFSALV
+879 SFMTATQNMFSALL

-921 ADKIGQGDNVS
+921 ADKIGQGNNVAS
-932 GWFPEDMPTLE
+932 WFPEDMPTLE
-943 YSKTQSM
+943 YSKIQSM

-981 SAATLLRTQTNENIS
+981 SAATLLRTQTSENIS

-1001 NSALDANSSVSKEYI
+1001 NSALEANSSVSKEYI

-1032 KMDEIYQKIVAGN
+1032 KMDEIYQKMIASS
-1045 YRGRYSSSL
+1045 YRGKYSASL
-1054 VGLKTN
+1054 VGLKANQQIGG

>member
-7 NNQNNRSDRNNRANN
+7 NGQNNRNNRANN
-22 KRISSDN
+22 KRVSSDN

-37 VNVDKVKKD
+37 INVDKVKKD

-69 STMEKSMKVVANQT
+69 STMEKSMKVVASQT

-96 QMKSLGAMNDLV
+96 QMKSLAAMNDLV
-108 NERINAEKKIT
+108 NDRIDAEKKIT

-126 KENEKQSKN
+126 RENEKQSKS
-135 KKDNYN
+135 KKD
-141 YNDNGN
+141 DNGN
-147 FLSGTTDRW
+147 FSSGTTDRW
-156 LKNYNSKKDNTDK
+156 LKNYNDKKDNTDR
-169 ILEAIKGNSSAL
+169 ILDAIKGKSSAL

-190 NDIIDKMRDVENSN
+190 SDIIDKMKDVENSN
-204 MSFTQK
+204 MSMGQK
-210 EKELDA
+210 EKQLDI

-235 KVFDTTVTVLRKT
+235 AVFDTTVSVLRKT

-269 TFQNQAV
+269 TFQSQAV
-276 MTGVSQQEYFD
+276 MTGISQQEYFD

-292 AKKLNDLGLQN
+292 AKKLSDLGLQN

-309 VMAATNQFVNKG
+309 VMAATSQFVNKG

-331 GQTAAIGKV
+331 GQTEAIGKV

-382 FLVKNIDTM
+382 FIVKNIDTM
-391 VDDMQYMTLA
+391 VNDMQYMTLA
-401 ARKSLMSEDEQVK
+401 ARKSLMSEDMQNRF
-414 LELLQKATGMTQEQ
+414 ELVGKITGTSQEQ
-428 ALNFYTD
+428 LMNMYTD
-435 INDIVTNRGKAL
+435 LSDLTTNRLEAL
-447 ENGNMSQQI
+447 ENGNLAQRT
-456 AAASNETTWEGLAKV
+456 AAASGETTWEGLAKV
-471 YANSLGLA
+471 YSETLGMGKGFDVNS
-479 SNFDTTTAQ
+479 AQ
-488 GQLAFDQVRNTMG
+488 GQLAFDAFRQATGTSDVI
-501 VNGVLGYNNEDNIGL
+501 GYGNANNIDMIQKIL
-516 MQNIISAS
+516 SAS
-524 GDQLADLIKQYG
+524 DSELSELIKQYG
-536 VGDGD
+536 TGDGN
-541 TDNGEESYQKKFEEL
+541 TDSGEESYQKKFEKL
-556 ANDQLQT
+556 SNDQLQT
-563 TKDMKDILAE
+563 TIDMKKILEE
-573 NISTSLATLA
+573 NISTKLATLA

-590 SVVKDI
+590 NILKDMGSTMI
-596 GTNVVSGLITFLG
+596 GTLTGFLG

-617 GKVLGKIGS
+617 GKLLGKIG
-626 KLFGKTATKAAG
+626 KGLLFGGGKLASGAKSLAETGYLKA
-638 NIIGG
+638 
-643 EQLSLF
+643 LY
-649 NNTAKTGLGSK
+649 AKDAISASK
-660 IGSGLKAAF
+660 VGSGLKAAF

-692 GGAIMTVKDAV
+692 GGVIMTAKDAV
-703 GGYKKADQW
+703 GGYNKANQW

-756 VLGGAAKG
+756 VLGGATKG

-809 SKVGNFI
+809 SNAA
-816 GDRWKDMKEMGSKVG
+816 
-831 ETIGK
+831 
-836 MWNSAKEGF
+836 N
-845 GKLADN
+845 
-851 VASAFGDFVNF
+851 AFGDFINF
-862 LTGIPQKVVRGL
+862 LTGIPEKLVKGL

-879 SFMTATQNMFSALV
+879 SFMTATQNMFSALL

-921 ADKIGQGDNVS
+921 ADKIGQGNNVAS
-932 GWFPEDMPTLE
+932 WFPEDMPTLE
-943 YSKTQSM
+943 YSKIQSM

-981 SAATLLRTQTNENIS
+981 SAATLLRTQTSENIS

-1001 NSALDANSSVSKEYI
+1001 NSALEANSSVSKEYI

-1032 KMDEIYQKIVAGN
+1032 KMDEIYQKMIASS
-1045 YRGRYSSSL
+1045 YRGKYSASL
-1054 VGLKTN
+1054 VGLKANQQIGG

>member
-7 NNQNNRSDRNNRANN
+7 NGQNNRNNRANN
-22 KRISSDN
+22 KRVSSDN

-37 VNVDKVKKD
+37 INVDKVKKD

-69 STMEKSMKVVANQT
+69 STMEKSMKVVASQT

-96 QMKSLGAMNDLV
+96 QMKSLAAMNDLV
-108 NERINAEKKIT
+108 NDRIDAEKKIT

-126 KENEKQSKN
+126 RENEKQSKS
-135 KKDNYN
+135 KKD
-141 YNDNGN
+141 DNGN
-147 FLSGTTDRW
+147 FSSGTTDRW
-156 LKNYNSKKDNTDK
+156 LKNYNDKKDNTDR
-169 ILEAIKGNSSAL
+169 ILDAIKGKSSAL

-190 NDIIDKMRDVENSN
+190 NDIINKMREVETSN
-204 MSFTQK
+204 ASFSQK
-210 EKELDA
+210 EKELDI

-235 KVFDTTVTVLRKT
+235 AVFDTTVSVLRKT
-248 VQIWSNRFFGG
+248 VQIWSNRFFSG

-269 TFQNQAV
+269 TFQSQAV
-276 MTGVSQQEYFD
+276 MTGISQQEYFD

-292 AKKLNDLGLQN
+292 AKKLSDLGLQN

-309 VMAATNQFVNKG
+309 VMAATSQFVNKG

-331 GQTAAIGKV
+331 GQTEAIGKV

-382 FLVKNIDTM
+382 FIVKNIDTM
-391 VDDMQYMTLA
+391 VNDMQYMTLA
-401 ARKSLMSEDEQVK
+401 ARKSLMSEDMQNRF
-414 LELLQKATGMTQEQ
+414 ELVGKITGTSQEQ
-428 ALNFYTD
+428 LMNMYTD
-435 INDIVTNRGKAL
+435 LSDLTTNRLEAL
-447 ENGNMSQQI
+447 ENGNLAQRT
-456 AAASNETTWEGLAKV
+456 AAASGETTWEGLAKV
-471 YANSLGLA
+471 YSETLGMGKGFDVNS
-479 SNFDTTTAQ
+479 AQ
-488 GQLAFDQVRNTMG
+488 GQLAFDAFRQATGTSDVI
-501 VNGVLGYNNEDNIGL
+501 GYGNANNIDMIQKIL
-516 MQNIISAS
+516 SAS
-524 GDQLADLIKQYG
+524 DSELSELIKQYG
-536 VGDGD
+536 TGDGD
-541 TDNGEESYQKKFEEL
+541 TDSGEESYQKKFEKL
-556 ANDQLQT
+556 SNDQLQT
-563 TKDMKDILAE
+563 TIDMKKILEE
-573 NISTSLATLA
+573 NISTKLATLA

-590 SVVKDI
+590 NILKDMGSTMI
-596 GTNVVSGLITFLG
+596 GTLTGFLG

-617 GKVLGKIGS
+617 GKLLGKIGS
-626 KLFGKTATKAAG
+626 KLFGKTVTKTAG

-649 NNTAKTGLGSK
+649 GNTAKTGLGSK

-692 GGAIMTVKDAV
+692 GGAIMTVKDTV
-703 GGYKKADQW
+703 GGYNKANQW

-788 IGGEKISK
+788 LGGEKISK

-802 EGIKDTA
+802 DGIKNTA
-809 SKVGNFI
+809 SKVG
-816 GDRWKDMKEMGSKVG
+816 
-831 ETIGK
+831 ETVNK
-836 MWNSAKEGF
+836 MWDSAKEGF

-851 VASAFGDFVNF
+851 AASAFGDFVNF
-862 LTGIPQKVVRGL
+862 LTGIPEKLVKGI

-879 SFMTATQNMFSALV
+879 SFMTATQNMFSALL

-921 ADKIGQGDNVS
+921 ADKIGQGNNVAS
-932 GWFPEDMPTLE
+932 WFPEDMPTLE
-943 YSKTQSM
+943 YSKMQSM

-981 SAATLLRTQTNENIS
+981 SAATLLRTQTSENIS

-1001 NSALDANSSVSKEYI
+1001 NSALEANSSVSKEYI

-1032 KMDEIYQKIVAGN
+1032 KMDEIYQKMIASS
-1045 YRGRYSSSL
+1045 YRGKYSASL
-1054 VGLKTN
+1054 VGLKANQQIGG

>member
-7 NNQNNRSDRNNRANN
+7 NGQNNRNNRANN
-22 KRISSDN
+22 RRVSSDN

-37 VNVDKVKKD
+37 INVDKVKKD

-69 STMEKSMKVVANQT
+69 STMEKSMKVVASQT

-96 QMKSLGAMNDLV
+96 QMKSLAAMNDLV
-108 NERINAEKKIT
+108 NDRIDAEKKIT

-126 KENEKQSKN
+126 KESQKQSKN
-135 KKDNYN
+135 DDNN
-141 YNDNGN
+141 KNKGG
-147 FLSGTTDRW
+147 FSSETTDNW
-156 LKNYNSKKDNTDK
+156 LKNYNDKKGNTDR
-169 ILEAIKGNSSAL
+169 ILDAIKGKSSAL
-181 FTHKTDKSM
+181 FTHKTDKAM
-190 NDIIDKMRDVENSN
+190 DDIVKKMREVETSN
-204 MSFTQK
+204 ASFSQK
-210 EKELDA
+210 EKELDI

-226 SAGKLKAAS
+226 SAEKLKAAS
-235 KVFDTTVTVLRKT
+235 AVFDTAVKVIKNFAD
-248 VQIWSNRFFGG
+248 VWIKRFENGLNNVA
-259 MEKIINTYED
+259 NTYE
-269 TFQNQAV
+269 QLYQQQAV
-276 MTGVSQQEYFD
+276 LTGINESQYQQAQKDMRDNIKQMGLQDNIAVTDVMEQTAGYVSQ
-287 YQNNE
+287 
-292 AKKLNDLGLQN
+292 
-303 NIAMSD
+303 
-309 VMAATNQFVNKG
+309 G
-321 ITNFAEASEM
+321 ITDFGKASEM

-340 LAPYLDQQSDAFIS
+340 LAPYLDQQSDAFVSMSTALGPSFSKSMIGMGKYVSEETGQNRFITKNLNSIIS
-354 LSQTMGPKFTKTMT
+354 MMEPIVMASNKQIMGEEEFAQVEALMKKGYTESESLQTVSKAMDAVRNPSGALDNGDLSTRIQIANGNYTDISKFIAGDIQTTTDLVKGTT
-368 GLATSVSSQVGQSR
+368 GLARSLVANAVSSMGYKYYLQS
-382 FLVKNIDTM
+382 
-391 VDDMQYMTLA
+391 
-401 ARKSLMSEDEQVK
+401 DEQN
-414 LELLQKATGMTQEQ
+414 QEQ
-428 ALNFYTD
+428 ADTAAEYAKED
-435 INDIVTNRGKAL
+435 AL
-447 ENGNMSQQI
+447 RKPSGATGSKGDDTEPKESIKTYKDMLQ
-456 AAASNETTWEGLAKV
+456 
-471 YANSLGLA
+471 SLGDG
-479 SNFDTTTAQ
+479 NFTTA
-488 GQLAFDQVRNTMG
+488 
-501 VNGVLGYNNEDNIGL
+501 
-516 MQNIISAS
+516 
-524 GDQLADLIKQYG
+524 KQ
-536 VGDGD
+536 
-541 TDNGEESYQKKFEEL
+541 E
-556 ANDQLQT
+556 
-563 TKDMKDILAE
+563 KDILAE
-573 NISTSLATLA
+573 NLSVDLAIYK
-583 EKYPDTY
+583 EKWPDLFE
-590 SVVKDI
+590 VINNLGKDI
-596 GTNVVSGLITFLG
+596 IAAIGIW
-609 GKFIEKIG
+609 IG
-617 GKVLGKIGS
+617 GKLIGNFGGKLLGKIGS
-626 KLFGKTATKAAG
+626 KLFGKTVTKTAG

-649 NNTAKTGLGSK
+649 GNTAKTGLGSK

-703 GGYKKADQW
+703 GGYNKADQW

-727 VSSVIGGALGGTGP
+727 VSSAIGGALGGTGP

-788 IGGEKISK
+788 LGGEKISK

-802 EGIKDTA
+802 ERIKDTA
-809 SKVGNFI
+809 SKVG
-816 GDRWKDMKEMGSKVG
+816 
-831 ETIGK
+831 ETVNK
-836 MWNSAKEGF
+836 MWDSAKEGF

-851 VASAFGDFVNF
+851 AASAFGDFVNF
-862 LTGIPQKVVRGL
+862 LTGIPEKLVKGL

-879 SFMTATQNMFSALV
+879 SFMTATQNMFSALL

-915 SFAVGI
+915 SLAVGI
-921 ADKIGQGDNVS
+921 ADKIGQGNNVAS
-932 GWFPEDMPTLE
+932 WFPEDMPTLE
-943 YSKTQSM
+943 YSKIQSM

-981 SAATLLRTQTNENIS
+981 SAATLLRTQTSENIS

-1001 NSALDANSSVSKEYI
+1001 NSALEANSSVSKEYI

-1032 KMDEIYQKIVAGN
+1032 KMDEIYQKMIASS
-1045 YRGRYSSSL
+1045 YRGKYSASL
-1054 VGLKTN
+1054 VGLKANQQIGG

>member
-7 NNQNNRSDRNNRANN
+7 NNQNNRSNRDNRANN

-141 YNDNGN
+141 DNGN

-235 KVFDTTVTVLRKT
+235 AVFDTAVKVIKNFAD
-248 VQIWSNRFFGG
+248 IWIKRFENGLNNVA
-259 MEKIINTYED
+259 NTYE
-269 TFQNQAV
+269 QLYQQQAV
-276 MTGVSQQEYFD
+276 LTGINESQYQQAQKDMRDNIKQMGLQDNIAVTDVMQQTAGYVSQ
-287 YQNNE
+287 
-292 AKKLNDLGLQN
+292 
-303 NIAMSD
+303 
-309 VMAATNQFVNKG
+309 G
-321 ITNFAEASEM
+321 ITDFGKASEM

-340 LAPYLDQQSDAFIS
+340 LAPYLDQQSDAFVSMSTALGPSFSKSMIGMGKYVSEETGQNRFITKNLNSIIS
-354 LSQTMGPKFTKTMT
+354 MMEPIVMASNKQIMGEEEFAQIEALMKKGYTESESIQTVSKAMDAIRNPSGALDNGDLSTRIQVANGNYTDISKFIAGDIQTTTDLVKGTT
-368 GLATSVSSQVGQSR
+368 GLARSLVANAVSSMGYKYYLQS
-382 FLVKNIDTM
+382 
-391 VDDMQYMTLA
+391 
-401 ARKSLMSEDEQVK
+401 DEQN
-414 LELLQKATGMTQEQ
+414 QEQ
-428 ALNFYTD
+428 ADTAAEYAKED
-435 INDIVTNRGKAL
+435 AL
-447 ENGNMSQQI
+447 RKPSGATGSKGDNT
-456 AAASNETTWEGLAKV
+456 ETKESIKTYKDMLQ
-471 YANSLGLA
+471 SLGDG
-479 SNFDTTTAQ
+479 NFTTA
-488 GQLAFDQVRNTMG
+488 
-501 VNGVLGYNNEDNIGL
+501 
-516 MQNIISAS
+516 
-524 GDQLADLIKQYG
+524 KQ
-536 VGDGD
+536 
-541 TDNGEESYQKKFEEL
+541 E
-556 ANDQLQT
+556 
-563 TKDMKDILAE
+563 KDILAE
-573 NISTSLATLA
+573 NLSVDLAIYK
-583 EKYPDTY
+583 EKWPDLFD
-590 SVVKDI
+590 VINNLGKDI
-596 GTNVVSGLITFLG
+596 IVAIGTW
-609 GKFIEKIG
+609 IG
-617 GKVLGKIGS
+617 GKLIGSFGGKLLGKIGKGLLS
-626 KLFGKTATKAAG
+626 GGGKLVSGAKSLAETGYLKT
-638 NIIGG
+638 
-643 EQLSLF
+643 LY
-649 NNTAKTGLGSK
+649 AKDAISASK

-703 GGYKKADQW
+703 GSYKKADQW

-809 SKVGNFI
+809 SKVGSFI

-879 SFMTATQNMFSALV
+879 SFMTATQNMFSALI

-950 PDISSYA
+950 PDINSYA

>member
-7 NNQNNRSDRNNRANN
+7 NGRNNRSDRNNRNNRANN
-22 KRISSDN
+22 KRVSSDN

-37 VNVDKVKKD
+37 INVDKVKKD

-69 STMEKSMKVVANQT
+69 STMEKSMKVMANQT

-96 QMKSLGAMNDLV
+96 QMKSLEAMNDLV
-108 NERINAEKKIT
+108 NDRIDAEKKIT

-126 KENEKQSKN
+126 KENQKQSKN
-135 KKDNYN
+135 NSNNNNKS
-141 YNDNGN
+141 N
-147 FLSGTTDRW
+147 FSSETTDNW
-156 LKNYNSKKDNTDK
+156 LKNYNNKKGNTDK

-190 NDIIDKMRDVENSN
+190 DDIIKKMREVETSN
-204 MSFTQK
+204 ASFTEK
-210 EKELDA
+210 EKQLDI

-276 MTGVSQQEYFD
+276 MTGISQQEYFD

-309 VMAATNQFVNKG
+309 VMAATSQFVNKG

-331 GQTAAIGKV
+331 GQTEAIGKV

-354 LSQTMGPKFTKTMT
+354 LSQTMGPKFAKTMT
-368 GLATSVSSQVGQSR
+368 GLATSVSTQVGQSR

-391 VDDMQYMTLA
+391 VEDMQYMTLA
-401 ARKSLMSEDEQVK
+401 ARKSLMSEEEQTK
-414 LELLQKATGMTQEQ
+414 LELIGKATGTSQEQ
-428 ALNFYTD
+428 LMSLYTD
-435 INDIVTNRGKAL
+435 VTDITKNRLKAL
-447 ENGNMSQQI
+447 QSGNLSQKI
-456 AAASNETTWEGLAKV
+456 AAASNETSWEGLAKV
-471 YANSLGLA
+471 YANSLGNA
-479 SNFDTTTAQ
+479 SGFDTTTAQ
-488 GQLAFDQVRNTMG
+488 GQLAFDAVRNTMG
-501 VNGVLGYNNEDNIGL
+501 VDSVIGYNNEDNIGL
-516 MQNIISAS
+516 MQKIMSAS
-524 GDQLADLIKQYG
+524 GDELSDLIKQYG

-541 TDNGEESYQKKFEEL
+541 TDSGEESYQKKFEEL

-563 TKDMKDILAE
+563 TKDMKDILGE

-590 SVVKDI
+590 SIVKDI
-596 GTNVVSGLITFLG
+596 GANVVGGLITFLG

-617 GKVLGKIGS
+617 GKLLGKIGS
-626 KLFGKTATKAAG
+626 KLFSKTATKAAG

-649 NNTAKTGLGSK
+649 GNTAKTSLGSK

-727 VSSVIGGALGGTGP
+727 VSSIIGGALGGTGP

-788 IGGEKISK
+788 LGGEKISK

-802 EGIKDTA
+802 DGIKNTA
-809 SKVGNFI
+809 SKVG
-816 GDRWKDMKEMGSKVG
+816 
-831 ETIGK
+831 ETVGK
-836 MWNSAKEGF
+836 MWDSTKEGF
-845 GKLADN
+845 GKLSDS
-851 VASAFGDFVNF
+851 VASAFGDFINF
-862 LTGIPQKVVRGL
+862 LTGIPEKLVKGL

-879 SFMTATQNMFSALV
+879 SFMTATQNMFSALL

-915 SFAVGI
+915 SFAVNI
-921 ADKIGQGDNVS
+921 ADKIGQGNNVAS
-932 GWFPEDMPTLE
+932 WFPEDMPTLE
-943 YSKTQSM
+943 YSKMQSM

-962 VKANGQFAYLHEGE
+962 IKANGQFAYLHEGE

-981 SAATLLRTQTNENIS
+981 SAATLLRTQTSENIS

-1001 NSALDANSSVSKEYI
+1001 TSALEANSSISKEYI

>member
-7 NNQNNRSDRNNRANN
+7 NGRNNRSDRNNRNNRANN
-22 KRISSDN
+22 KRVSSDN

-96 QMKSLGAMNDLV
+96 QMKSLEAMNDLV
-108 NERINAEKKIT
+108 NERIDAEKKIT
-119 NQKKEQT
+119 SQKKEQT
-126 KENEKQSKN
+126 KESQKQSKN
-135 KKDNYN
+135 DDNN
-141 YNDNGN
+141 KNKGG
-147 FLSGTTDRW
+147 FSSETTDNW
-156 LKNYNSKKDNTDK
+156 LKNYNDKKGNTDR
-169 ILEAIKGNSSAL
+169 ILDAIKGKSSAL
-181 FTHKTDKSM
+181 FTHKTDKAM
-190 NDIIDKMRDVENSN
+190 DDIVKKMREVETSN
-204 MSFTQK
+204 ASFSQK
-210 EKELDA
+210 EKELDI

-276 MTGVSQQEYFD
+276 MTGISQQEYFD
-287 YQNNE
+287 YQNDQ
-292 AKKLNDLGLQN
+292 AKKLSDLGLQN

-309 VMAATNQFVNKG
+309 VMAATSQFVNKG

-331 GQTAAIGKV
+331 GQTEAIGKV

-354 LSQTMGPKFTKTMT
+354 LSQSMGPKFTKSIM
-368 GLATSVSSQVGQSR
+368 GMSEYVSSQTGQSR
-382 FLVKNIDTM
+382 FVTKNLDSI
-391 VDDMQYMTLA
+391 VDSMQYMTLA
-401 ARKSLMSEDEQVK
+401 AKKELMSSDELAK
-414 LELLQKATGMTQEQ
+414 IEALTKPISEGGANFTMEQ
-428 ALNFYTD
+428 AMNYMNMKKDIRTD
-435 INDIVTNRGKAL
+435 RYKAM
-447 ENGNMSQQI
+447 NSGNMTEQI
-456 AAASNETTWEGLAKV
+456 LAATALTGEDFDKKFADLAQTFYSNSDL
-471 YANSLGLA
+471 NSI
-479 SNFDTTTAQ
+479 N
-488 GQLAFDQVRNTMG
+488 GQMSVGATLDSTGAGG
-501 VNGVLGYNNEDNIGL
+501 VFGYNNLSQDAINNLDSILNGNFTKSSGGDNS
-516 MQNIISAS
+516 NENA
-524 GDQLADLIKQYG
+524 
-536 VGDGD
+536 
-541 TDNGEESYQKKFEEL
+541 ESSYEKKFGEL

-563 TKDMKDILAE
+563 TKDMRDKSLK
-573 NISTSLATLA
+573 NISTKLGTLA
-583 EKYPDTY
+583 EKYPDLYTVIRDVGT
-590 SVVKDI
+590 SVVGNII
-596 GTNVVSGLITFLG
+596 GFLG

-617 GKVLGKIGS
+617 GKLLGKIGS

-649 NNTAKTGLGSK
+649 GNTAKTGLGSK

-788 IGGEKISK
+788 LGGEKISK

-809 SKVGNFI
+809 SKVGSFVS
-816 GDRWKDMKEMGSKVG
+816 DRWKDM
-831 ETIGK
+831 
-836 MWNSAKEGF
+836 KEGF

-851 VASAFGDFVNF
+851 VSSAFGDFINF
-862 LTGIPQKVVRGL
+862 LTGIPEKLVKGL

-879 SFMTATQNMFSALV
+879 SFMTATQNMFSALL

-915 SFAVGI
+915 SFAVNI
-921 ADKIGQGDNVS
+921 ADKIGQGNNVAS
-932 GWFPEDMPTLE
+932 WFPEDMPTLE
-943 YSKTQSM
+943 YSKMQSM

-962 VKANGQFAYLHEGE
+962 IKANGQFAYLHEGE

-981 SAATLLRTQTNENIS
+981 SAATLLRTQTSENIS

-1001 NSALDANSSVSKEYI
+1001 NSALEANSSVSKEYI

-1032 KMDEIYQKIVAGN
+1032 KMDEIYQKILANN

-1054 VGLKTN
+1054 VELKSN

>member
-7 NNQNNRSDRNNRANN
+7 NGRNNRSDRNNRNNRANN
-22 KRISSDN
+22 KRVSSDN

-37 VNVDKVKKD
+37 INVDKVKKD

-69 STMEKSMKVVANQT
+69 STMEKSMKVVASQT
-83 TASAKTMQQMNEQ
+83 TASAKAMQQMNEQ
-96 QMKSLGAMNDLV
+96 QMKSLEAMNDLV
-108 NERINAEKKIT
+108 NDRIDAEKKIT

-126 KENEKQSKN
+126 KENQKQSKN
-135 KKDNYN
+135 NSNNNNKS
-141 YNDNGN
+141 N
-147 FLSGTTDRW
+147 FSSETTDNW
-156 LKNYNSKKDNTDK
+156 LKNYNNKKGNTDK

-190 NDIIDKMRDVENSN
+190 DDIIKKMREVETSN
-204 MSFTQK
+204 ASFTEK
-210 EKELDA
+210 EKQLDI

-235 KVFDTTVTVLRKT
+235 KVFDTTVIVLRKT

-276 MTGVSQQEYFD
+276 MTGISQQEYFD

-309 VMAATNQFVNKG
+309 VMAATSQFVNKG

-331 GQTAAIGKV
+331 GQTEAIGKV

-354 LSQTMGPKFTKTMT
+354 LSQTMGPKFAKTMT
-368 GLATSVSSQVGQSR
+368 GLATSVSTQVGQSR

-391 VDDMQYMTLA
+391 VEDMQYMTLA
-401 ARKSLMSEDEQVK
+401 ARKSLMSEEEQTK
-414 LELLQKATGMTQEQ
+414 LELIGKATGTSQEQ
-428 ALNFYTD
+428 LMSLYTD
-435 INDIVTNRGKAL
+435 VTDITKNRLKAL
-447 ENGNMSQQI
+447 QSGNLSQKI
-456 AAASNETTWEGLAKV
+456 AAASNETSWEGLAKV
-471 YANSLGLA
+471 YANSLGNA
-479 SNFDTTTAQ
+479 SGFDTTTAQ
-488 GQLAFDQVRNTMG
+488 GQLAFDAVRNTMG
-501 VNGVLGYNNEDNIGL
+501 VDSVIGYNNEDNIGL
-516 MQNIISAS
+516 MQKIMSAS
-524 GDQLADLIKQYG
+524 GDELSDLIKQYG

-541 TDNGEESYQKKFEEL
+541 TDSGEESYQKKFEEL

-563 TKDMKDILAE
+563 TKDMKDILGE

-590 SVVKDI
+590 SIVKDI
-596 GTNVVSGLITFLG
+596 GANVVGGLITFLG

-617 GKVLGKIGS
+617 GKLLGKIGS
-626 KLFGKTATKAAG
+626 KLFSKTATKAAG

-649 NNTAKTGLGSK
+649 GNTAKTSLGSK

-788 IGGEKISK
+788 LGGEKISK

-802 EGIKDTA
+802 DGIKNTA
-809 SKVGNFI
+809 SKVG
-816 GDRWKDMKEMGSKVG
+816 
-831 ETIGK
+831 ETVGK
-836 MWNSAKEGF
+836 MWDSTKEGF
-845 GKLADN
+845 GKLSDS
-851 VASAFGDFVNF
+851 VASAFGDFINF
-862 LTGIPQKVVRGL
+862 LTGIPEKLVKGL

-879 SFMTATQNMFSALV
+879 SFMTATQNMFSALL

-915 SFAVGI
+915 SFAVNI
-921 ADKIGQGDNVS
+921 ADKIGQGNNVAS
-932 GWFPEDMPTLE
+932 WFPEDMPTLE
-943 YSKTQSM
+943 YSKMQSM

-962 VKANGQFAYLHEGE
+962 IKANGQFAYLHEGE

-981 SAATLLRTQTNENIS
+981 SAATLLRTQTSENIS

-1001 NSALDANSSVSKEYI
+1001 TSALEANSSISKEYI

>member
-7 NNQNNRSDRNNRANN
+7 NGQNNRNNRANN
-22 KRISSDN
+22 KRVSSDN

-37 VNVDKVKKD
+37 INVDKVKKD

-83 TASAKTMQQMNEQ
+83 TASAKTMQQMNQQ
-96 QMKSLGAMNDLV
+96 QMKSLEAMNDLV
-108 NERINAEKKIT
+108 NDRIDAEKKIT

-126 KENEKQSKN
+126 KESQKQSKN
-135 KKDNYN
+135 DNN
-141 YNDNGN
+141 NNNNNKGN
-147 FLSGTTDRW
+147 FSSETTDNW
-156 LKNYNSKKDNTDK
+156 LKNYNNKKGSTDR
-169 ILEAIKGNSSAL
+169 ILDAIKGNSSAL

-190 NDIIDKMRDVENSN
+190 DDIIKKMREVETSN
-204 MSFTQK
+204 ASFSQK
-210 EKELDA
+210 EKELDI

-276 MTGVSQQEYFD
+276 MTGISQQEYFD

-292 AKKLNDLGLQN
+292 AKKLSDLGLQN
-303 NIAMSD
+303 NIAISD
-309 VMAATNQFVNKG
+309 VMAATSQFVNKG

-331 GQTAAIGKV
+331 GQTEAIGKV

-354 LSQTMGPKFTKTMT
+354 LSQTMGPKFAKTMT
-368 GLATSVSSQVGQSR
+368 GLATSVSTQVGQSR

-391 VDDMQYMTLA
+391 VEDMQYMTLA
-401 ARKSLMSEDEQVK
+401 ARKSLMSEEEQTK
-414 LELLQKATGMTQEQ
+414 LELIGKATGTSQEQ
-428 ALNFYTD
+428 LMSLYTD
-435 INDIVTNRGKAL
+435 VTDITKNRLKAL
-447 ENGNMSQQI
+447 QSGNLSQKI
-456 AAASNETTWEGLAKV
+456 AAASNETSWEGLAKV
-471 YANSLGLA
+471 YANSLGNA
-479 SNFDTTTAQ
+479 SGFDTTTAQ
-488 GQLAFDQVRNTMG
+488 GQLAFDAVRNTMG
-501 VNGVLGYNNEDNIGL
+501 VDSVIGYNNEDNIGL
-516 MQNIISAS
+516 MQKIMSAS
-524 GDQLADLIKQYG
+524 GDELSDLIKQYG

-541 TDNGEESYQKKFEEL
+541 TDSGEESYQKKFEEL

-563 TKDMKDILAE
+563 TKDMKDILGE
-573 NISTSLATLA
+573 NISTNLATLA

-590 SVVKDI
+590 SIVKDI
-596 GTNVVSGLITFLG
+596 GANVVSGLITFLG

-617 GKVLGKIGS
+617 GKLLGKIGS
-626 KLFGKTATKAAG
+626 KLFGKTATKVAG

-649 NNTAKTGLGSK
+649 GNTTKTGLGSK

-809 SKVGNFI
+809 SKVGSFVS
-816 GDRWKDMKEMGSKVG
+816 DRWKDMKEMGSKVG

-879 SFMTATQNMFSALV
+879 SFMVATQNMFSALL

-981 SAATLLRTQTNENIS
+981 SAATLLRTQTSENIS

-1001 NSALDANSSVSKEYI
+1001 NSALEANSSVSKEYI

>member
-7 NNQNNRSDRNNRANN
+7 NGRNNRSDRNNRNNRANN
-22 KRISSDN
+22 KRVSSDN

-37 VNVDKVKKD
+37 INVDKVKKD

-69 STMEKSMKVVANQT
+69 STMEKSMKVMANQT

-96 QMKSLGAMNDLV
+96 QMKSLEAMNDLV
-108 NERINAEKKIT
+108 NERIDAEKKIT
-119 NQKKEQT
+119 SQKKEQT
-126 KENEKQSKN
+126 KESQKQSKN
-135 KKDNYN
+135 DDNN
-141 YNDNGN
+141 KNKGG
-147 FLSGTTDRW
+147 FSSETTDNW
-156 LKNYNSKKDNTDK
+156 LKNYNDKKDNTDR
-169 ILEAIKGNSSAL
+169 ILDAIKGKSSAL
-181 FTHKTDKSM
+181 FTHKTDKAM
-190 NDIIDKMRDVENSN
+190 DDIVKKMREVETSN
-204 MSFTQK
+204 ASFSQK
-210 EKELDA
+210 EKELDI

-276 MTGVSQQEYFD
+276 MTGISQQEYFD
-287 YQNNE
+287 YQNDQ
-292 AKKLNDLGLQN
+292 AKKLSDLGLQN

-309 VMAATNQFVNKG
+309 VMAATSQFVNKG

-331 GQTAAIGKV
+331 GQTEAIGKV

-354 LSQTMGPKFTKTMT
+354 LSQSMGPKFTKSIM
-368 GLATSVSSQVGQSR
+368 GMSEYVSSQTGQSR
-382 FLVKNIDTM
+382 FVTKNLDSI
-391 VDDMQYMTLA
+391 VDSMQYMTLA
-401 ARKSLMSEDEQVK
+401 AKKELMSSDELAK
-414 LELLQKATGMTQEQ
+414 IEALTKPISEGGANFTMEQ
-428 ALNFYTD
+428 AMNYMNMKKDIRTD
-435 INDIVTNRGKAL
+435 RYKAM
-447 ENGNMSQQI
+447 NSGNMTEQI
-456 AAASNETTWEGLAKV
+456 LAATALTGEDFDKKFADLAQTFYSNSDL
-471 YANSLGLA
+471 NSI
-479 SNFDTTTAQ
+479 N
-488 GQLAFDQVRNTMG
+488 GQMSVGATLDSTGAGG
-501 VNGVLGYNNEDNIGL
+501 VFGYNNLSQDAINNLDSILNGNFNKSSGGDNS
-516 MQNIISAS
+516 NENA
-524 GDQLADLIKQYG
+524 
-536 VGDGD
+536 
-541 TDNGEESYQKKFEEL
+541 ESSYEKKFGEL

-563 TKDMKDILAE
+563 TKDMRDKSLE
-573 NISTSLATLA
+573 NISTKLGTLA
-583 EKYPDTY
+583 EKYPDLYTVIRDVGT
-590 SVVKDI
+590 SVVGNII
-596 GTNVVSGLITFLG
+596 GFLG

-617 GKVLGKIGS
+617 GKLLGKIGS

-649 NNTAKTGLGSK
+649 GNTAKTSLGSK

-669 TTTGKSGLTSVLS
+669 TTTSKSGLTSVLS

-727 VSSVIGGALGGTGP
+727 VSSAIGGALGGTGP

-788 IGGEKISK
+788 LGGEKISK

-809 SKVGNFI
+809 SNAA
-816 GDRWKDMKEMGSKVG
+816 
-831 ETIGK
+831 
-836 MWNSAKEGF
+836 N
-845 GKLADN
+845 
-851 VASAFGDFVNF
+851 AFGDFINF
-862 LTGIPQKVVRGL
+862 LTGIPEKLVKGL

-879 SFMTATQNMFSALV
+879 SFMTATQNMFSALL

-915 SFAVGI
+915 SFAVNI
-921 ADKIGQGDNVS
+921 ADKIGQGNNVAS
-932 GWFPEDMPTLE
+932 WFPEDMPTLE
-943 YSKTQSM
+943 YSKMQSM

-962 VKANGQFAYLHEGE
+962 IKANGQFAYLHEGE

-981 SAATLLRTQTNENIS
+981 SAATLLRTQTSENIS

-1001 NSALDANSSVSKEYI
+1001 TSALEANSSISKEYI

-1032 KMDEIYQKIVAGN
+1032 KMDEIYQKILANN

-1054 VGLKTN
+1054 VELKSN

>member
-7 NNQNNRSDRNNRANN
+7 NGQNNRNNRANN
-22 KRISSDN
+22 KRVSSDN

-37 VNVDKVKKD
+37 INVDKVKKD

-69 STMEKSMKVVANQT
+69 STMEKSMKVVASQT
-83 TASAKTMQQMNEQ
+83 TASAKAMQQINEQ
-96 QMKSLGAMNDLV
+96 QMKSLSAMNDLV
-108 NERINAEKKIT
+108 NDRIDAEKKIT

-126 KENEKQSKN
+126 KESQKQSKN
-135 KKDNYN
+135 DDNN
-141 YNDNGN
+141 KNKGG
-147 FLSGTTDRW
+147 FSSETTDNW
-156 LKNYNSKKDNTDK
+156 LKNYNDKKGNTDR
-169 ILEAIKGNSSAL
+169 ILDAIKGKSSAL
-181 FTHKTDKSM
+181 FTHKTDKAM
-190 NDIIDKMRDVENSN
+190 DDIVKKMREVETSN
-204 MSFTQK
+204 ASFSQK
-210 EKELDA
+210 EKELDI

-235 KVFDTTVTVLRKT
+235 AVFDTTVSVLRKT

-269 TFQNQAV
+269 TFQSQAV
-276 MTGVSQQEYFD
+276 MTGISQQEYFD

-292 AKKLNDLGLQN
+292 AKKLSDLGLQN
-303 NIAMSD
+303 NIAMSE
-309 VMAATNQFVNKG
+309 VMAATSQFVNKG

-331 GQTAAIGKV
+331 GQTEAIGKV

-382 FLVKNIDTM
+382 FIVKNIDTM
-391 VDDMQYMTLA
+391 VNDMQYMTLA
-401 ARKSLMSEDEQVK
+401 ARKSLMSEDMQNRF
-414 LELLQKATGMTQEQ
+414 ELVGKITGTSQEQ
-428 ALNFYTD
+428 LMNMYTD
-435 INDIVTNRGKAL
+435 LSDLTTNRLEAL
-447 ENGNMSQQI
+447 ENGNLAQRT
-456 AAASNETTWEGLAKV
+456 AAASGETTWEGLAKV
-471 YANSLGLA
+471 YSETLGMGKGFDVNS
-479 SNFDTTTAQ
+479 AQ
-488 GQLAFDQVRNTMG
+488 GQLAFDAFRQATGTSDVI
-501 VNGVLGYNNEDNIGL
+501 GYGNANNIDMIQKIL
-516 MQNIISAS
+516 SAS
-524 GDQLADLIKQYG
+524 DSELSELIKQYG
-536 VGDGD
+536 TGDGD
-541 TDNGEESYQKKFEEL
+541 TDSGEESYQKKFEKL
-556 ANDQLQT
+556 SSDQLQT
-563 TKDMKDILAE
+563 TIDMKKILEE
-573 NISTSLATLA
+573 NISTKLATLA

-590 SVVKDI
+590 NILKDMGSTMI
-596 GTNVVSGLITFLG
+596 GTLTGFLG

-617 GKVLGKIGS
+617 GKLLGKIGN
-626 KLFGKTATKAAG
+626 KLFGKTVTKAAG

-649 NNTAKTGLGSK
+649 GNTAKTGLGSK

-703 GGYKKADQW
+703 GGYNKANQW

-788 IGGEKISK
+788 LGGEKISK

-809 SKVGNFI
+809 SNAA
-816 GDRWKDMKEMGSKVG
+816 
-831 ETIGK
+831 
-836 MWNSAKEGF
+836 N
-845 GKLADN
+845 
-851 VASAFGDFVNF
+851 AFGDFINF
-862 LTGIPQKVVRGL
+862 LTGIPEKLVKGL

-879 SFMTATQNMFSALV
+879 SFMTATQNMFSALL

-921 ADKIGQGDNVS
+921 ADKIGQGNNVAS
-932 GWFPEDMPTLE
+932 WFPEDMPTLE
-943 YSKTQSM
+943 YSKIQSM

-981 SAATLLRTQTNENIS
+981 SAATLLRTQTSENIS

-1001 NSALDANSSVSKEYI
+1001 NSALEANSSVSKEYI

-1032 KMDEIYQKIVAGN
+1032 KMDEIYQKMIASS
-1045 YRGRYSSSL
+1045 YRGKYSASL
-1054 VGLKTN
+1054 VGLKANQQIGG

>member
-7 NNQNNRSDRNNRANN
+7 NGRNNRSDRNNRNNRANN
-22 KRISSDN
+22 KRVSSDN

-37 VNVDKVKKD
+37 INVDKVKKD

-69 STMEKSMKVVANQT
+69 STMEKSMKVMANQT

-96 QMKSLGAMNDLV
+96 QMKSLEAMNDLV
-108 NERINAEKKIT
+108 NERIDAEKKIT

-126 KENEKQSKN
+126 KESQKQSKN
-135 KKDNYN
+135 DDNN
-141 YNDNGN
+141 KNKGG
-147 FLSGTTDRW
+147 FSSETTDNW
-156 LKNYNSKKDNTDK
+156 LKNYNDKKDNTDR
-169 ILEAIKGNSSAL
+169 ILDAIKGKSSAL
-181 FTHKTDKSM
+181 FTHKTDKAM
-190 NDIIDKMRDVENSN
+190 DDIVKKMREVETSN
-204 MSFTQK
+204 ASFSQK
-210 EKELDA
+210 EKELDI

-235 KVFDTTVTVLRKT
+235 AVFDTTVSVLRKT
-248 VQIWSNRFFGG
+248 VQIWSNRFFSG

-276 MTGVSQQEYFD
+276 MTGISQQEYFD
-287 YQNNE
+287 YQNDQV
-292 AKKLNDLGLQN
+292 KKLDDLGLKN
-303 NIAMSD
+303 NVAISD
-309 VMAATNQFVNKG
+309 VMESTNQFVSKG
-321 ITNFAEASEM
+321 ITNFSEAAEM

-354 LSQTMGPKFTKTMT
+354 LSQSMGPKFTKSIM
-368 GLATSVSSQVGQSR
+368 GMSEYVSNQTGQSR
-382 FLVKNIDTM
+382 FITKNLDSI
-391 VDDMQYMTLA
+391 VDSMQYMTLA
-401 ARKSLMSEDEQVK
+401 ARKDLMSDDELAKIEALTKPVS
-414 LELLQKATGMTQEQ
+414 EGGSNFTMEQ
-428 ALNFYTD
+428 AMNYWTTKQDVLTD
-435 INDIVTNRGKAL
+435 RYKAM
-447 ENGNMSQQI
+447 NSGNMTEQI
-456 AAASNETTWEGLAKV
+456 LAATALTGEDIDKKFADLAQTFYSNSDL
-471 YANSLGLA
+471 NSI
-479 SNFDTTTAQ
+479 N
-488 GQLAFDQVRNTMG
+488 GQMAVGATLDSTGAGSIF
-501 VNGVLGYNNEDNIGL
+501 GYNNLSQDALNNLDTIMNG
-516 MQNIISAS
+516 NFTKSS
-524 GDQLADLIKQYG
+524 GDD
-536 VGDGD
+536 
-541 TDNGEESYQKKFEEL
+541 DNSDENAESSYEKKFKEFADDE
-556 ANDQLQT
+556 LQT
-563 TKDMKDILAE
+563 TKDMKDILGQ
-573 NISTSLATLA
+573 NIATKLATLA
-583 EKYPDTY
+583 QKYPDTY
-590 SVVKDI
+590 SVVKDLGSTMI
-596 GTNVVSGLITFLG
+596 GTLIGFLG

-617 GKVLGKIGS
+617 GKLLGKIGS
-626 KLFGKTATKAAG
+626 KLFGKTATKVAG

-649 NNTAKTGLGSK
+649 GNTAKTGLGSK

-712 FEKDNNGQPATTGQK
+712 FEKENNGQPATTGQK

-788 IGGEKISK
+788 LGGEKISK

-809 SKVGNFI
+809 SNAA
-816 GDRWKDMKEMGSKVG
+816 
-831 ETIGK
+831 
-836 MWNSAKEGF
+836 N
-845 GKLADN
+845 
-851 VASAFGDFVNF
+851 AFGDFINF
-862 LTGIPQKVVRGL
+862 LTGIPEKLVKGL

-879 SFMTATQNMFSALV
+879 SFMTATQNMFSALL

-915 SFAVGI
+915 SFAVNI
-921 ADKIGQGDNVS
+921 ADKIGQGNNVAS
-932 GWFPEDMPTLE
+932 WFPEDMPTLE
-943 YSKTQSM
+943 YSKMQSM

-981 SAATLLRTQTNENIS
+981 SAATLLRTQTSENIS

-1001 NSALDANSSVSKEYI
+1001 NSALEANSSVSKEYI

-1032 KMDEIYQKIVAGN
+1032 KMDEIYQKILANN

-1054 VGLKTN
+1054 VELKSN

>member
-7 NNQNNRSDRNNRANN
+7 NGQNNRNNRANN
-22 KRISSDN
+22 KRVSSDN

-37 VNVDKVKKD
+37 INVDKVKKD

-69 STMEKSMKVVANQT
+69 STMEKSMKVVASQT

-96 QMKSLGAMNDLV
+96 QMKSLAAMNDLV
-108 NERINAEKKIT
+108 NDRIDAEKKIT

-126 KENEKQSKN
+126 KESQKQSKN
-135 KKDNYN
+135 NNSNNNNNNK
-141 YNDNGN
+141 GN
-147 FLSGTTDRW
+147 FSSETTDNW
-156 LKNYNSKKDNTDK
+156 LKNYNDKKGNTDR
-169 ILEAIKGNSSAL
+169 ILDAIKGKSSAL
-181 FTHKTDKSM
+181 FTHKTDKAM
-190 NDIIDKMRDVENSN
+190 DDIVKKMREVETSN
-204 MSFTQK
+204 ASFSQK
-210 EKELDA
+210 EKELDI

-235 KVFDTTVTVLRKT
+235 AVFDTTVSVLRKT
-248 VQIWSNRFFGG
+248 VQIWSNRFFSG

-269 TFQNQAV
+269 TFQSQAV
-276 MTGVSQQEYFD
+276 MTGISQQEYFD

-292 AKKLNDLGLQN
+292 AKKLSDLGLQN
-303 NIAMSD
+303 NIAMSE
-309 VMAATNQFVNKG
+309 VMAATSQFVNKG

-331 GQTAAIGKV
+331 GQTEAIGKV

-354 LSQTMGPKFTKTMT
+354 LSQTMGPKFTKSIM
-368 GLATSVSSQVGQSR
+368 GMANYVSGQAGQSR
-382 FLVKNIDTM
+382 FVTKNLDSI
-391 VDDMQYMTLA
+391 VDSMQYMTLA
-401 ARKSLMSEDEQVK
+401 ARKELMSGDELAKIEQLTKPVS
-414 LELLQKATGMTQEQ
+414 EGGANFTMEQ
-428 ALNFYTD
+428 AMNYWTMKQDILN
-435 INDIVTNRGKAL
+435 NRYKAL
-447 ENGNMSQQI
+447 NSGNMTEQTL
-456 AAASNETTWEGLAKV
+456 AATALTGKDIDKKFADLLPTFYGNADL
-471 YANSLGLA
+471 NSI
-479 SNFDTTTAQ
+479 N
-488 GQLAFDQVRNTMG
+488 GQLAITATTSATGADNI
-501 VNGVLGYNNEDNIGL
+501 LGYNNLSQEAINNIG
-516 MQNIISAS
+516 NILNGNFTKSPDS
-524 GDQLADLIKQYG
+524 G
-536 VGDGD
+536 
-541 TDNGEESYQKKFEEL
+541 NNNNENPEESYQNKFEKL
-556 ANDQLQT
+556 TNDQLQT
-563 TKDMKDILAE
+563 TNDMKKILGE
-573 NISTSLATLA
+573 NISTKLATLA

-590 SVVKDI
+590 SILKDI
-596 GTNVVSGLITFLG
+596 GSTMIGTLIGFLS

-617 GKVLGKIGS
+617 GKLLGKIGS
-626 KLFGKTATKAAG
+626 KLFGKTVTKTAG

-649 NNTAKTGLGSK
+649 GNTAKTGLGSK

-703 GGYKKADQW
+703 SGYNKANQW

-788 IGGEKISK
+788 LGGEKISK

-809 SKVGNFI
+809 SNAA
-816 GDRWKDMKEMGSKVG
+816 
-831 ETIGK
+831 
-836 MWNSAKEGF
+836 N
-845 GKLADN
+845 
-851 VASAFGDFVNF
+851 AFGDFINF
-862 LTGIPQKVVRGL
+862 LTGIPEKLVKGL

-879 SFMTATQNMFSALV
+879 SFMTATQNMFSALL

-921 ADKIGQGDNVS
+921 ADKIGQGNNVAS
-932 GWFPEDMPTLE
+932 WFPEDMPTLE
-943 YSKTQSM
+943 YSKIQSM

-981 SAATLLRTQTNENIS
+981 SAATLLRTQTSENIS

-1001 NSALDANSSVSKEYI
+1001 NSALEANSSVSKEYI

-1032 KMDEIYQKIVAGN
+1032 KMDEIYQKMIASS
-1045 YRGRYSSSL
+1045 YRGKYSASL
-1054 VGLKTN
+1054 VGLKANQQIGG

>member
-7 NNQNNRSDRNNRANN
+7 NSRNNRSDRNNRNNRANN
-22 KRISSDN
+22 KRVSSDN

-69 STMEKSMKVVANQT
+69 STMEKSMKVVASQT
-83 TASAKTMQQMNEQ
+83 TASAKAMQQMNEQ
-96 QMKSLGAMNDLV
+96 QMKSLAAMNDLV
-108 NERINAEKKIT
+108 NDRIDAEKKIT

-126 KENEKQSKN
+126 KESQKQSKN
-135 KKDNYN
+135 DDNN
-141 YNDNGN
+141 KNKGG
-147 FLSGTTDRW
+147 FSSETTDNW
-156 LKNYNSKKDNTDK
+156 LKNYNDKKGNTDR
-169 ILEAIKGNSSAL
+169 ILDAIKGKSSAL
-181 FTHKTDKSM
+181 FTHKTDKAM
-190 NDIIDKMRDVENSN
+190 DDIINKMREVETSN
-204 MSFTQK
+204 ASFSQK
-210 EKELDA
+210 EKELDI

-235 KVFDTTVTVLRKT
+235 AVFDTTVSVLRKT

-276 MTGVSQQEYFD
+276 MTGISQQEYFD
-287 YQNNE
+287 YQNDQV
-292 AKKLNDLGLQN
+292 KKLDDLGLKN
-303 NIAMSD
+303 NVAISD
-309 VMAATNQFVNKG
+309 VMESTNQFVSKG
-321 ITNFAEASEM
+321 ITNFSEAAEM

-354 LSQTMGPKFTKTMT
+354 LSQSMGPKFTKSIM
-368 GLATSVSSQVGQSR
+368 GMSEYVSNQTGQSR
-382 FLVKNIDTM
+382 FITKNLDSI
-391 VDDMQYMTLA
+391 VDSMQYMTLA
-401 ARKSLMSEDEQVK
+401 ARKDLMSDDELAKIEALTKPVS
-414 LELLQKATGMTQEQ
+414 EGGSNFTMEQ
-428 ALNFYTD
+428 AMNYWTTKQDVSTD
-435 INDIVTNRGKAL
+435 RYKAM
-447 ENGNMSQQI
+447 NSGNMTEQI
-456 AAASNETTWEGLAKV
+456 LAATALTGEDIDKKFADLAQTFYSNSDL
-471 YANSLGLA
+471 NSI
-479 SNFDTTTAQ
+479 N
-488 GQLAFDQVRNTMG
+488 GQMAVGATLDSTGAGSIF
-501 VNGVLGYNNEDNIGL
+501 GYNNLSQDALNNLDTIMNG
-516 MQNIISAS
+516 NFTKSS
-524 GDQLADLIKQYG
+524 GDD
-536 VGDGD
+536 
-541 TDNGEESYQKKFEEL
+541 DNSDENAESSYEKKFEKL
-556 ANDQLQT
+556 SNDQLQT
-563 TKDMKDILAE
+563 TIDMKKILE
-573 NISTSLATLA
+573 KNISTKLATLA
-583 EKYPDTY
+583 QKYPDTY
-590 SVVKDI
+590 NVLKDMGSTMI
-596 GTNVVSGLITFLG
+596 GTLTGFLG

-617 GKVLGKIGS
+617 GKLLGKIGS
-626 KLFGKTATKAAG
+626 KLFGKTAIKAAG

-649 NNTAKTGLGSK
+649 GNTAKTGLGSK

-692 GGAIMTVKDAV
+692 GGAIMTVKDAI

-788 IGGEKISK
+788 LGGEKISK

-809 SKVGNFI
+809 SKVGSFVS
-816 GDRWKDMKEMGSKVG
+816 DRWKDM
-831 ETIGK
+831 
-836 MWNSAKEGF
+836 KEGF

-851 VASAFGDFVNF
+851 VSSAFGDFINF
-862 LTGIPQKVVRGL
+862 LTGIPEKLVKGL

-879 SFMTATQNMFSALV
+879 SFMTATQNMFSALL

-915 SFAVGI
+915 SFAVNI
-921 ADKIGQGDNVS
+921 ADKIGQGNNVAS
-932 GWFPEDMPTLE
+932 WFPEDMPTLE
-943 YSKTQSM
+943 YSKMQSM

-962 VKANGQFAYLHEGE
+962 IKANGQFAYLHEGE

-981 SAATLLRTQTNENIS
+981 SAATLLRTQTSENIS

-1001 NSALDANSSVSKEYI
+1001 TSALEANSSISKEYI

-1032 KMDEIYQKIVAGN
+1032 KMDEIYQKILANN

-1054 VGLKTN
+1054 VELKSN

>member
-7 NNQNNRSDRNNRANN
+7 NGRNNRSDRNNRNNRANN
-22 KRISSDN
+22 KRVSSDN

-37 VNVDKVKKD
+37 INVDKVKKD

-69 STMEKSMKVVANQT
+69 STMEKSMKVVASQT
-83 TASAKTMQQMNEQ
+83 TASAKAMQQMNEQ
-96 QMKSLGAMNDLV
+96 QMKSLEAMNDLV
-108 NERINAEKKIT
+108 NDRIDAEKKIT

-126 KENEKQSKN
+126 KENQKQSKN
-135 KKDNYN
+135 NSNNNNKS
-141 YNDNGN
+141 N
-147 FLSGTTDRW
+147 FSSETTDNW
-156 LKNYNSKKDNTDK
+156 LKNYNNKKGNTDK

-190 NDIIDKMRDVENSN
+190 DDIIKKMREVETSN
-204 MSFTQK
+204 ASFTEK
-210 EKELDA
+210 EKQLDI

-276 MTGVSQQEYFD
+276 MTGISQQEYFD

-309 VMAATNQFVNKG
+309 VMAATSQFVNKG

-331 GQTAAIGKV
+331 GQTEAIGKV

-354 LSQTMGPKFTKTMT
+354 LSQTMGPKFAKTMT
-368 GLATSVSSQVGQSR
+368 GLATSVSTQVGQSR

-391 VDDMQYMTLA
+391 VEDMQYMTLA
-401 ARKSLMSEDEQVK
+401 ARKSLMSEEEQTK
-414 LELLQKATGMTQEQ
+414 LELIGKATGTSQEQ
-428 ALNFYTD
+428 LMSLYTD
-435 INDIVTNRGKAL
+435 VTDITKNRLKAL
-447 ENGNMSQQI
+447 QSGNLSQKI
-456 AAASNETTWEGLAKV
+456 AAASNETSWEGLAKV
-471 YANSLGLA
+471 YANSLGNA
-479 SNFDTTTAQ
+479 SGFDTTTAQ
-488 GQLAFDQVRNTMG
+488 GQLAFDAVRNTMG
-501 VNGVLGYNNEDNIGL
+501 VDSVIGYNNEDNIGL
-516 MQNIISAS
+516 MQKIMSAS
-524 GDQLADLIKQYG
+524 GDELSDLIKQYG

-541 TDNGEESYQKKFEEL
+541 TDSGEESYQKKFEEL

-563 TKDMKDILAE
+563 TKDMKDILGE

-590 SVVKDI
+590 SIVKDI
-596 GTNVVSGLITFLG
+596 GANVVGGLITFLG

-617 GKVLGKIGS
+617 GKLLGKIGS
-626 KLFGKTATKAAG
+626 KLFSKTATKAAG

-649 NNTAKTGLGSK
+649 GNTAKTSLGSK

-788 IGGEKISK
+788 LGGEKISK

-802 EGIKDTA
+802 DGIKNTA
-809 SKVGNFI
+809 SKVG
-816 GDRWKDMKEMGSKVG
+816 
-831 ETIGK
+831 ETVGK
-836 MWNSAKEGF
+836 MWDSTKEGF
-845 GKLADN
+845 GKLSDS
-851 VASAFGDFVNF
+851 VASAFGDFINF
-862 LTGIPQKVVRGL
+862 LTGIPEKLVKGL

-879 SFMTATQNMFSALV
+879 SFMTATQNMFSALL

-915 SFAVGI
+915 SFAVNI
-921 ADKIGQGDNVS
+921 ADKIGQGNNVAS
-932 GWFPEDMPTLE
+932 WFPEDMPTLE
-943 YSKTQSM
+943 YSKMQSM

-962 VKANGQFAYLHEGE
+962 IKANGQFAYLHEGE

-981 SAATLLRTQTNENIS
+981 SAATLLRTQTSENIS

-1001 NSALDANSSVSKEYI
+1001 TSALEANSSISKEYI

>member
-7 NNQNNRSDRNNRANN
+7 NGQNNRNNRANN
-22 KRISSDN
+22 RRVSSDN

-37 VNVDKVKKD
+37 INVDKVKKD

-69 STMEKSMKVVANQT
+69 STMEKSMKVVASQT

-96 QMKSLGAMNDLV
+96 QMKSLAAMNNLV
-108 NERINAEKKIT
+108 NDRIDAEKKIT

-126 KENEKQSKN
+126 RENEKQSKS
-135 KKDNYN
+135 KKD
-141 YNDNGN
+141 DNGN
-147 FLSGTTDRW
+147 FSSGTTDRW
-156 LKNYNSKKDNTDK
+156 LKNYNDKKDNTDR
-169 ILEAIKGNSSAL
+169 ILDAIKGKSSAL

-190 NDIIDKMRDVENSN
+190 NDIINKMREVETSN
-204 MSFTQK
+204 ASFSQK
-210 EKELDA
+210 EKELDI

-235 KVFDTTVTVLRKT
+235 AVFDTTVSVLRKT
-248 VQIWSNRFFGG
+248 VQIWSNRFFSG

-269 TFQNQAV
+269 TFQSQAV
-276 MTGVSQQEYFD
+276 MTGISQQEYFD

-292 AKKLNDLGLQN
+292 AKKLSDLGLQN

-309 VMAATNQFVNKG
+309 VMAATSQFVNKG

-331 GQTAAIGKV
+331 GQTEAIGKV

-382 FLVKNIDTM
+382 FIVKNIDTM
-391 VDDMQYMTLA
+391 VNDMQYMTLA
-401 ARKSLMSEDEQVK
+401 ARKSLMSEDMQNRF
-414 LELLQKATGMTQEQ
+414 ELVGKITGTSQEQ
-428 ALNFYTD
+428 LMNMYTD
-435 INDIVTNRGKAL
+435 LSDLTTNRLEAL
-447 ENGNMSQQI
+447 ENGNLAQRT
-456 AAASNETTWEGLAKV
+456 AAASGETTWEGLAKV
-471 YANSLGLA
+471 YSETLGMGKGFDVNS
-479 SNFDTTTAQ
+479 AQ
-488 GQLAFDQVRNTMG
+488 GQLAFDAFRQATGTSDVI
-501 VNGVLGYNNEDNIGL
+501 GYGNANNIDMIQKIL
-516 MQNIISAS
+516 SAS
-524 GDQLADLIKQYG
+524 DSELSELIKQYG
-536 VGDGD
+536 TGDGD
-541 TDNGEESYQKKFEEL
+541 TDSGEESYQKKFEKL
-556 ANDQLQT
+556 SSDQLQT
-563 TKDMKDILAE
+563 TIDMKKILEE
-573 NISTSLATLA
+573 NISTKLATLA

-590 SVVKDI
+590 NILKDMGSTMI
-596 GTNVVSGLITFLG
+596 GTLTGFLG

-617 GKVLGKIGS
+617 GKLLGKIG
-626 KLFGKTATKAAG
+626 KGLLFGGGKLASGAKSLAETGYLKALYAKDA
-638 NIIGG
+638 
-643 EQLSLF
+643 LS
-649 NNTAKTGLGSK
+649 ASK

-703 GGYKKADQW
+703 GGYNKANQW

-788 IGGEKISK
+788 LGGEKISK

-802 EGIKDTA
+802 DGIKNTA
-809 SKVGNFI
+809 SKVG
-816 GDRWKDMKEMGSKVG
+816 
-831 ETIGK
+831 ETVGK
-836 MWNSAKEGF
+836 MWDSTKEGF

-851 VASAFGDFVNF
+851 AASAFGDFVNF
-862 LTGIPQKVVRGL
+862 LTGIPEKLVKGL

-879 SFMTATQNMFSALV
+879 SFMTATQNMFSALL

-921 ADKIGQGDNVS
+921 ADKIGQGNNVAS
-932 GWFPEDMPTLE
+932 WFPEDMPTLE
-943 YSKTQSM
+943 YSKMQSM

-962 VKANGQFAYLHEGE
+962 VKTNGQFAYLHEGE

-1001 NSALDANSSVSKEYI
+1001 NSALEANSSVSKEYI

-1032 KMDEIYQKIVAGN
+1032 KMDEIYQKMIASS
-1045 YRGRYSSSL
+1045 YRGKYSASL
-1054 VGLKTN
+1054 VGLKSNQQIGG

>member
-7 NNQNNRSDRNNRANN
+7 NGRNNRSDRNNRNNRANN
-22 KRISSDN
+22 KRVSSDN

-69 STMEKSMKVVANQT
+69 STMEKSMKVMANQT

-96 QMKSLGAMNDLV
+96 QMKSLEAMNDLV
-108 NERINAEKKIT
+108 NERIDAEKKIT
-119 NQKKEQT
+119 SQKKEQT
-126 KENEKQSKN
+126 KESQKQSKN
-135 KKDNYN
+135 DDNN
-141 YNDNGN
+141 KNKGG
-147 FLSGTTDRW
+147 FSSETTDNW
-156 LKNYNSKKDNTDK
+156 LKNYNDKKGNTDR
-169 ILEAIKGNSSAL
+169 ILDAIKGKSSAL
-181 FTHKTDKSM
+181 FTHKTDKAM
-190 NDIIDKMRDVENSN
+190 DDIVKKMREVETSN
-204 MSFTQK
+204 ASFSQK
-210 EKELDA
+210 EKELDI

-276 MTGVSQQEYFD
+276 MTGISQQEYFD
-287 YQNNE
+287 YQNDQ
-292 AKKLNDLGLQN
+292 AKKLSDLGLQN

-309 VMAATNQFVNKG
+309 VMAATSQFVNKG

-331 GQTAAIGKV
+331 GQTEAIGKV

-354 LSQTMGPKFTKTMT
+354 LSQSMGPKFTKSIM
-368 GLATSVSSQVGQSR
+368 GMSEYVSSQTGQSR
-382 FLVKNIDTM
+382 FVTKNLDSI
-391 VDDMQYMTLA
+391 VDSMQYMTLA
-401 ARKSLMSEDEQVK
+401 AKKELMSSDELAK
-414 LELLQKATGMTQEQ
+414 IEALTKPISEGGANFTMEQ
-428 ALNFYTD
+428 AMNYMNMKKDIRTD
-435 INDIVTNRGKAL
+435 RYKAM
-447 ENGNMSQQI
+447 NSGNMTEQI
-456 AAASNETTWEGLAKV
+456 LAATALTGEDFDKKFADLAQTFYSNSDL
-471 YANSLGLA
+471 NSI
-479 SNFDTTTAQ
+479 N
-488 GQLAFDQVRNTMG
+488 GQMSVGATLDSTGAGG
-501 VNGVLGYNNEDNIGL
+501 VFGYNNLSQDAINNLDSILNGNFTKSSGGDNS
-516 MQNIISAS
+516 NENA
-524 GDQLADLIKQYG
+524 
-536 VGDGD
+536 
-541 TDNGEESYQKKFEEL
+541 ESSYEKKFGEL

-563 TKDMKDILAE
+563 TKDMRDKSLK
-573 NISTSLATLA
+573 NISTKLGTLA
-583 EKYPDTY
+583 EKYPDLYTVIRDVGT
-590 SVVKDI
+590 SVVGNII
-596 GTNVVSGLITFLG
+596 GFLG

-617 GKVLGKIGS
+617 GKLLGKIGS

-649 NNTAKTGLGSK
+649 GNTAKTGLGSK

-788 IGGEKISK
+788 LGGEKISK

-809 SKVGNFI
+809 SKVGSFVS
-816 GDRWKDMKEMGSKVG
+816 DRWKDM
-831 ETIGK
+831 
-836 MWNSAKEGF
+836 KEGF

-851 VASAFGDFVNF
+851 VSSAFGDFINF
-862 LTGIPQKVVRGL
+862 LTGIPEKLVKGL

-879 SFMTATQNMFSALV
+879 SFMTATQNMFSALL

-915 SFAVGI
+915 SFAVNI
-921 ADKIGQGDNVS
+921 ADKIGQGNNVAS
-932 GWFPEDMPTLE
+932 WFPEDMPTLE
-943 YSKTQSM
+943 YSKMQSM

-962 VKANGQFAYLHEGE
+962 IKANGQFAYLHEGE

-981 SAATLLRTQTNENIS
+981 SAATLLRTQTSENIS

-1001 NSALDANSSVSKEYI
+1001 TSALEANSSVSKEYI

-1032 KMDEIYQKIVAGN
+1032 KMDEIYQKILANN

-1054 VGLKTN
+1054 VELKSN

>member
-7 NNQNNRSDRNNRANN
+7 NGRNNRSDRNNRNNRANN
-22 KRISSDN
+22 KRVSSDN

-69 STMEKSMKVVANQT
+69 STMEKSMKVMANQT

-96 QMKSLGAMNDLV
+96 QMKSLEAMNDLV
-108 NERINAEKKIT
+108 NERIDAEKKIT
-119 NQKKEQT
+119 SQKKEQT
-126 KENEKQSKN
+126 KENEKQSKS
-135 KKDNYN
+135 KKD
-141 YNDNGN
+141 DDGN
-147 FLSGTTDRW
+147 FSSGTTDRW
-156 LKNYNSKKDNTDK
+156 LKNYNDKKDNTDR
-169 ILEAIKGNSSAL
+169 ILDAIKGKSSAL
-181 FTHKTDKSM
+181 FTHKTDKAM
-190 NDIIDKMRDVENSN
+190 DDIVKKMREVETSN
-204 MSFTQK
+204 ASFSQK
-210 EKELDA
+210 EKELDI

-276 MTGVSQQEYFD
+276 MTGISQQEYFD
-287 YQNNE
+287 YQNDQ
-292 AKKLNDLGLQN
+292 AKKLSDLGLQN

-309 VMAATNQFVNKG
+309 VMAATSQFVNKG

-331 GQTAAIGKV
+331 GQTEAIGKV

-354 LSQTMGPKFTKTMT
+354 LSQSMGPKFTKTMT

-382 FLVKNIDTM
+382 FIVKNIDTM
-391 VDDMQYMTLA
+391 VNDMQYMTLA
-401 ARKSLMSEDEQVK
+401 ARKSLMSEDMQNRFELVGK
-414 LELLQKATGMTQEQ
+414 LTGTSQEQ
-428 ALNFYTD
+428 LMNMYTD
-435 INDIVTNRGKAL
+435 LSDLTTNRLDAL
-447 ENGNMSQQI
+447 ENGNLAQRT
-456 AAASNETTWEGLAKV
+456 AAASGETTWEGLAKV
-471 YANSLGLA
+471 YSETLGMGKGFDVNS
-479 SNFDTTTAQ
+479 AQ
-488 GQLAFDQVRNTMG
+488 GQLAFDAFRKATETSDVI
-501 VNGVLGYNNEDNIGL
+501 GYNNANNIDMIQKIL
-516 MQNIISAS
+516 SAS
-524 GDQLADLIKQYG
+524 DSELSELIKQYG
-536 VGDGD
+536 TGDGD
-541 TDNGEESYQKKFEEL
+541 TDSGEESYQKKFEKL

-563 TKDMKDILAE
+563 TIDMKKILEE
-573 NISTSLATLA
+573 NISTKLATLA
-583 EKYPDTY
+583 QKYPDTY
-590 SVVKDI
+590 NVLKDMGSTMI
-596 GTNVVSGLITFLG
+596 GTLTGFLG

-617 GKVLGKIGS
+617 GKLLGKIGS

-649 NNTAKTGLGSK
+649 GNTAKTGLGSK

-788 IGGEKISK
+788 LGGEKISK

-809 SKVGNFI
+809 SKVG
-816 GDRWKDMKEMGSKVG
+816 
-831 ETIGK
+831 ETVGK
-836 MWNSAKEGF
+836 MLS
-845 GKLADN
+845 
-851 VASAFGDFVNF
+851 
-862 LTGIPQKVVRGL
+862 GIPEKLVKGL

-879 SFMTATQNMFSALV
+879 SFMTATQNMFSALL

-921 ADKIGQGDNVS
+921 ADKIGQGNNVAS
-932 GWFPEDMPTLE
+932 WFPEDMPTLE
-943 YSKTQSM
+943 YSKMQSM

-962 VKANGQFAYLHEGE
+962 IKANGQFAYLHEGE

-981 SAATLLRTQTNENIS
+981 SAATLLRTQTSENIS

-1001 NSALDANSSVSKEYI
+1001 TSALEANSSISKEYI

-1032 KMDEIYQKIVAGN
+1032 KMDEIYQKILANN

-1054 VGLKTN
+1054 VELKSN

>member
-7 NNQNNRSDRNNRANN
+7 NGRNNRSDRNNRNNRANN
-22 KRISSDN
+22 KRVSSDN

-37 VNVDKVKKD
+37 INVDKVKKD

-96 QMKSLGAMNDLV
+96 QMKSLEAMNDLV
-108 NERINAEKKIT
+108 NERIDAEKKIT

-126 KENEKQSKN
+126 KESQKQSKN
-135 KKDNYN
+135 DDNN
-141 YNDNGN
+141 KNKGG
-147 FLSGTTDRW
+147 FSSETTDNW
-156 LKNYNSKKDNTDK
+156 LKNYNDKKDNTDR
-169 ILEAIKGNSSAL
+169 ILDAIKGKSSAL
-181 FTHKTDKSM
+181 FTHKTDKAM
-190 NDIIDKMRDVENSN
+190 DDIIKKMREVETSN
-204 MSFTQK
+204 ASFSQK
-210 EKELDA
+210 EKELDI

-276 MTGVSQQEYFD
+276 MTGISQQEYFD
-287 YQNNE
+287 YQNDQ
-292 AKKLNDLGLQN
+292 AKKLSDLGLQN

-309 VMAATNQFVNKG
+309 VMAATSQFVNKG

-331 GQTAAIGKV
+331 GQTEAIGKV

-354 LSQTMGPKFTKTMT
+354 LSQSMGPKFTKSIM
-368 GLATSVSSQVGQSR
+368 GMSEYVSSQTGQSR
-382 FLVKNIDTM
+382 FVTKNLDSI
-391 VDDMQYMTLA
+391 VDSMQYMTLA
-401 ARKSLMSEDEQVK
+401 AKKELMSSDELAK
-414 LELLQKATGMTQEQ
+414 IEALTKPTSEGGANFTMEQ
-428 ALNFYTD
+428 AMNYMNMKKDIRTD
-435 INDIVTNRGKAL
+435 RYKAM
-447 ENGNMSQQI
+447 NSGNMTEQI
-456 AAASNETTWEGLAKV
+456 LAATALTGEDFDKKFADLAQTFYSNSDL
-471 YANSLGLA
+471 NSI
-479 SNFDTTTAQ
+479 N
-488 GQLAFDQVRNTMG
+488 GQMSVGATLDSTGAGG
-501 VNGVLGYNNEDNIGL
+501 VFGYNNLSQDAINNLDSILNGNFTKSSGGDNS
-516 MQNIISAS
+516 NENA
-524 GDQLADLIKQYG
+524 
-536 VGDGD
+536 
-541 TDNGEESYQKKFEEL
+541 ESSYEKKFGEL

-563 TKDMKDILAE
+563 TKDMRDKSLE
-573 NISTSLATLA
+573 NISTKLGTLA
-583 EKYPDTY
+583 EKYPDLYTVIRDVGT
-590 SVVKDI
+590 SVVGNII
-596 GTNVVSGLITFLG
+596 GFLG

-617 GKVLGKIGS
+617 GKLLGKIGS

-649 NNTAKTGLGSK
+649 GNTAKTGLGSK

-669 TTTGKSGLTSVLS
+669 TTTSKSGLTSVLS

-727 VSSVIGGALGGTGP
+727 VSSAIGGALGGTGP

-788 IGGEKISK
+788 LGGEKISK

-809 SKVGNFI
+809 SKVGSFVS
-816 GDRWKDMKEMGSKVG
+816 DRWKDM
-831 ETIGK
+831 
-836 MWNSAKEGF
+836 KEGF

-851 VASAFGDFVNF
+851 VSSAFGDFINF
-862 LTGIPQKVVRGL
+862 LTGIPEKLVKGI

-879 SFMTATQNMFSALV
+879 SFMTATQNMFSALL

-921 ADKIGQGDNVS
+921 ADKIGQGNNVAS
-932 GWFPEDMPTLE
+932 WFPEDMPTLE
-943 YSKTQSM
+943 YSKMQSM

-981 SAATLLRTQTNENIS
+981 SAATLLRTQTSENIS

-1001 NSALDANSSVSKEYI
+1001 TSALEANSSISKEYI

-1032 KMDEIYQKIVAGN
+1032 KMDEIYQKILANN

-1054 VGLKTN
+1054 VELKSN

>member
-7 NNQNNRSDRNNRANN
+7 NGRNNRSDRNNRNNRANN
-22 KRISSDN
+22 KRVSSDN

-69 STMEKSMKVVANQT
+69 STMEKSMKVMANQT

-96 QMKSLGAMNDLV
+96 QMKSLLAMNDLV
-108 NERINAEKKIT
+108 NDRIDAEKKIT

-135 KKDNYN
+135 DDNN
-141 YNDNGN
+141 KNKGG
-147 FLSGTTDRW
+147 FSSETTDNW
-156 LKNYNSKKDNTDK
+156 LKNYNDKKGNTDR
-169 ILEAIKGNSSAL
+169 ILDAIKGKSSAL
-181 FTHKTDKSM
+181 FTHKTDKAM
-190 NDIIDKMRDVENSN
+190 DDIVKKMREVETSN
-204 MSFTQK
+204 ASFSQK
-210 EKELDA
+210 EKELDI

-235 KVFDTTVTVLRKT
+235 AVFDTTVSVLRKT
-248 VQIWSNRFFGG
+248 VQIWSNRFFSG

-269 TFQNQAV
+269 TFQSQAV
-276 MTGVSQQEYFD
+276 MTGISQQEYFD
-287 YQNNE
+287 YQNNQ
-292 AKKLNDLGLQN
+292 AKKLSDLGLQN
-303 NIAMSD
+303 NIVMSD
-309 VMAATNQFVNKG
+309 VMAATSQFVNKG

-340 LAPYLDQQSDAFIS
+340 LAPYLDQQSDAFVS
-354 LSQTMGPKFTKTMT
+354 LSQSMGPKFTKSIM
-368 GLATSVSSQVGQSR
+368 GMSEYVSNQTGQSR
-382 FLVKNIDTM
+382 FVTKNLDSI
-391 VDDMQYMTLA
+391 VDSMQYMTLA
-401 ARKSLMSEDEQVK
+401 AKKELMSSDELAK
-414 LELLQKATGMTQEQ
+414 IEALTKPISEGGANFTMEQ
-428 ALNFYTD
+428 AMNYMNMKKDIRTD
-435 INDIVTNRGKAL
+435 RYKAM
-447 ENGNMSQQI
+447 NSGNMTEQI
-456 AAASNETTWEGLAKV
+456 LAATALTGEDFDKKFADLAQTFYSNSDL
-471 YANSLGLA
+471 NSI
-479 SNFDTTTAQ
+479 N
-488 GQLAFDQVRNTMG
+488 GQMSVGATLDSTGAGG
-501 VNGVLGYNNEDNIGL
+501 VFGYNNLSQDAINNLDSILNGNFNKSSGGDNS
-516 MQNIISAS
+516 NENA
-524 GDQLADLIKQYG
+524 
-536 VGDGD
+536 
-541 TDNGEESYQKKFEEL
+541 ESSYEKKFEEL

-563 TKDMKDILAE
+563 TKDMRDKSLE
-573 NISTSLATLA
+573 NISTKLGTLA
-583 EKYPDTY
+583 EKYPDLYT
-590 SVVKDI
+590 VIRDV
-596 GTNVVSGLITFLG
+596 GTNIVGNMIGFLG
-609 GKFIEKIG
+609 SKFIEKIG

-649 NNTAKTGLGSK
+649 GNTAKTGLGSK

-712 FEKDNNGQPATTGQK
+712 FEKENNGQPATTGQK

-788 IGGEKISK
+788 LGGEKISK

-809 SKVGNFI
+809 SKVGSFVS
-816 GDRWKDMKEMGSKVG
+816 DRWKDM
-831 ETIGK
+831 
-836 MWNSAKEGF
+836 KEGF

-851 VASAFGDFVNF
+851 AANAFGDFINF
-862 LTGIPQKVVRGL
+862 LTEIPGKVVKGL

-879 SFMTATQNMFSALV
+879 SFMTATQNMFSALL

-915 SFAVGI
+915 SFAVNI
-921 ADKIGQGDNVS
+921 ADKIGQGNNVAS
-932 GWFPEDMPTLE
+932 WFPEDMPTLE
-943 YSKTQSM
+943 YSKMQSM

-962 VKANGQFAYLHEGE
+962 IKANGQFAYLHEGE

-981 SAATLLRTQTNENIS
+981 SAATLLRTQTSENIS

-1001 NSALDANSSVSKEYI
+1001 TSALEANSSISKEYI

-1032 KMDEIYQKIVAGN
+1032 KMDEIYQKILANN

-1054 VGLKTN
+1054 VELKSN

>member
-7 NNQNNRSDRNNRANN
+7 NGRNNRSDRNNRNNRANN
-22 KRISSDN
+22 KRVSSDN

-69 STMEKSMKVVANQT
+69 STMEKSMKVMANQT
-83 TASAKTMQQMNEQ
+83 TASAKTMQQMNQQ
-96 QMKSLGAMNDLV
+96 QMKSLEAMNDLV
-108 NERINAEKKIT
+108 NERIDAEKKIT

-135 KKDNYN
+135 DDNN
-141 YNDNGN
+141 KNKGG
-147 FLSGTTDRW
+147 FSSETTDRW
-156 LKNYNSKKDNTDK
+156 LKNYNSKKDNTDR
-169 ILEAIKGNSSAL
+169 ILDAIKGNSSAL
-181 FTHKTDKSM
+181 FTHKIDKSM

-303 NIAMSD
+303 NIAMSE
-309 VMAATNQFVNKG
+309 VMSATSQFVNKG

-382 FLVKNIDTM
+382 FIVKNIDTM
-391 VDDMQYMTLA
+391 VNDMQYMTLA
-401 ARKSLMSEDEQVK
+401 ARKSLMSEDMQNRF
-414 LELLQKATGMTQEQ
+414 ELVGKITGTSQEQ
-428 ALNFYTD
+428 LMNMYTD
-435 INDIVTNRGKAL
+435 LSDLTTNRLDAL
-447 ENGNMSQQI
+447 ENGNLAQRT
-456 AAASNETTWEGLAKV
+456 AAASGETTWEGLAKV
-471 YANSLGLA
+471 YSETLGMGKGFDVNS
-479 SNFDTTTAQ
+479 AQ
-488 GQLAFDQVRNTMG
+488 GQLAFDAFRQATGTSDVI
-501 VNGVLGYNNEDNIGL
+501 GYDNANNIDMIQKIL
-516 MQNIISAS
+516 SAS
-524 GDQLADLIKQYG
+524 DSELSELIKQYG
-536 VGDGD
+536 TGDGD
-541 TDNGEESYQKKFEEL
+541 TDSGEESYQKKFEKL
-556 ANDQLQT
+556 SNDQLQT
-563 TKDMKDILAE
+563 TIDMKKILEE
-573 NISTSLATLA
+573 NISTKLATLA
-583 EKYPDTY
+583 QKYPDTY
-590 SVVKDI
+590 NVLKDMGSTMI
-596 GTNVVSGLITFLG
+596 GTLTGFLG

-617 GKVLGKIGS
+617 GKLLGKLGKGLLSGGS
-626 KLFGKTATKAAG
+626 KLASGAKSLAETGYLKA
-638 NIIGG
+638 
-643 EQLSLF
+643 LY
-649 NNTAKTGLGSK
+649 AKDAISASK

-788 IGGEKISK
+788 LGGEKISK

-809 SKVGNFI
+809 SKVG
-816 GDRWKDMKEMGSKVG
+816 
-831 ETIGK
+831 ETVGK
-836 MWNSAKEGF
+836 MLS
-845 GKLADN
+845 
-851 VASAFGDFVNF
+851 
-862 LTGIPQKVVRGL
+862 GIPEKLVKGL

-879 SFMTATQNMFSALV
+879 SFMTATQNMFSALL

-915 SFAVGI
+915 SFAVNI
-921 ADKIGQGDNVS
+921 ADKIGQGNNVAS
-932 GWFPEDMPTLE
+932 WFPEDMPTLE
-943 YSKTQSM
+943 YSKMQSM

-962 VKANGQFAYLHEGE
+962 IKANGQFAYLHEGE

-981 SAATLLRTQTNENIS
+981 SAATLLRTQTSENIS

-1001 NSALDANSSVSKEYI
+1001 TSALEANSSISKEYI

-1032 KMDEIYQKIVAGN
+1032 KMDEIYQKILANN

-1054 VGLKTN
+1054 VELKSN

>member
-7 NNQNNRSDRNNRANN
+7 NGRNNRSDRNNRNNRANN
-22 KRISSDN
+22 KRVSSDN

-69 STMEKSMKVVANQT
+69 STMEKSMKVMANQT
-83 TASAKTMQQMNEQ
+83 AASAKTMQQMNEQ
-96 QMKSLGAMNDLV
+96 QMKSLEAMNDLV
-108 NERINAEKKIT
+108 NERIDAEKKIT

-126 KENEKQSKN
+126 KESQKQSKN
-135 KKDNYN
+135 DDNN
-141 YNDNGN
+141 KNKGG
-147 FLSGTTDRW
+147 FSSETTDNW
-156 LKNYNSKKDNTDK
+156 LKNYNDKKGNTDR
-169 ILEAIKGNSSAL
+169 ILDAIKGKSSAL
-181 FTHKTDKSM
+181 FTHKTDKAM
-190 NDIIDKMRDVENSN
+190 DDIINKMREVETSN
-204 MSFTQK
+204 ASFSQK
-210 EKELDA
+210 EKELDI

-235 KVFDTTVTVLRKT
+235 AVFDTTVSVLRKT
-248 VQIWSNRFFGG
+248 VQIWSNRFFSG

-269 TFQNQAV
+269 TFQSQAV
-276 MTGVSQQEYFD
+276 MTGISQQEYFD

-292 AKKLNDLGLQN
+292 AKKLSDLGLQN

-309 VMAATNQFVNKG
+309 VMAATSQFVNKG

-331 GQTAAIGKV
+331 GQTEAIGKV

-382 FLVKNIDTM
+382 FIVKNIDTM
-391 VDDMQYMTLA
+391 VNDMQYMTLA
-401 ARKSLMSEDEQVK
+401 ARKSLMSEDMQNRFELVGK
-414 LELLQKATGMTQEQ
+414 LTGTSQEQ
-428 ALNFYTD
+428 LMNMYTD
-435 INDIVTNRGKAL
+435 LSDLTTNRLDAL
-447 ENGNMSQQI
+447 ENGNLAQRT
-456 AAASNETTWEGLAKV
+456 AAASGETTWEGLAKV
-471 YANSLGLA
+471 YSETLGMGKGFDINS
-479 SNFDTTTAQ
+479 AQ
-488 GQLAFDQVRNTMG
+488 GQLAFDAFRKATETSDVI
-501 VNGVLGYNNEDNIGL
+501 GYNNANNIDMIQKIL
-516 MQNIISAS
+516 SAS
-524 GDQLADLIKQYG
+524 DSELSELIKQYG
-536 VGDGD
+536 TGDGD
-541 TDNGEESYQKKFEEL
+541 TDSGEESYQKKFEKL
-556 ANDQLQT
+556 SNDQLQT
-563 TKDMKDILAE
+563 TIDMKKILEE
-573 NISTSLATLA
+573 NISTKLATLA
-583 EKYPDTY
+583 QKYPDTY
-590 SVVKDI
+590 NVLKDMGSTMI
-596 GTNVVSGLITFLG
+596 GTLTGFLG

-617 GKVLGKIGS
+617 GKLLGKIGS
-626 KLFGKTATKAAG
+626 KLFGKTAIKAAG

-649 NNTAKTGLGSK
+649 GNTAKTGLGSK

-692 GGAIMTVKDAV
+692 GGAIMTVKDAI

-788 IGGEKISK
+788 LGGEKISK

-809 SKVGNFI
+809 SKVGSFVS
-816 GDRWKDMKEMGSKVG
+816 DRWKDM
-831 ETIGK
+831 
-836 MWNSAKEGF
+836 KEGF

-851 VASAFGDFVNF
+851 VSSAFGDFINF
-862 LTGIPQKVVRGL
+862 LTGIPEKLVKGL

-879 SFMTATQNMFSALV
+879 SFMTATQNMFSALL

-915 SFAVGI
+915 SFAVNI
-921 ADKIGQGDNVS
+921 ADKIGQGNNVAS
-932 GWFPEDMPTLE
+932 WFPEDMPTLE
-943 YSKTQSM
+943 YSKMQSM

-962 VKANGQFAYLHEGE
+962 IKANGQFAYLHEGE

-981 SAATLLRTQTNENIS
+981 SAATLLRTQTSENIS

-1001 NSALDANSSVSKEYI
+1001 TSALEANSSISKEYI

-1032 KMDEIYQKIVAGN
+1032 KMDEIYQKILANN

-1054 VGLKTN
+1054 VELKSN

>member
-7 NNQNNRSDRNNRANN
+7 NGQNNRNNRANN
-22 KRISSDN
+22 KRVSSDN

-37 VNVDKVKKD
+37 INVDKVKKD

-83 TASAKTMQQMNEQ
+83 TASAKTMQQMNQQ
-96 QMKSLGAMNDLV
+96 QMKSLEAMNDLV
-108 NERINAEKKIT
+108 NDRIDAEKKIT

-126 KENEKQSKN
+126 KESQKQSKN
-135 KKDNYN
+135 DNN
-141 YNDNGN
+141 NNNNNKGN
-147 FLSGTTDRW
+147 FSSETTDNW
-156 LKNYNSKKDNTDK
+156 LKNYNNKKGSTDR
-169 ILEAIKGNSSAL
+169 ILDAIKGNSSAL

-190 NDIIDKMRDVENSN
+190 DDIIKKMREVETSN
-204 MSFTQK
+204 ASFTEK
-210 EKELDA
+210 EKQLDI

-276 MTGVSQQEYFD
+276 MTGISQQEYFD

-292 AKKLNDLGLQN
+292 AKKLSDLGLQN

-309 VMAATNQFVNKG
+309 VMAATSQFVNKG

-331 GQTAAIGKV
+331 GQTEAIGKV

-382 FLVKNIDTM
+382 FIVKNIDTM
-391 VDDMQYMTLA
+391 VNDMQYMTLA
-401 ARKSLMSEDEQVK
+401 ARKSLMSEDMQNRF
-414 LELLQKATGMTQEQ
+414 ELVGKITGTSQEQ
-428 ALNFYTD
+428 LMNMYTD
-435 INDIVTNRGKAL
+435 LSDLTTNRLEAL
-447 ENGNMSQQI
+447 ENGNLAQRT
-456 AAASNETTWEGLAKV
+456 AAASGETTWEGLAKV
-471 YANSLGLA
+471 YSETLGMGKG
-479 SNFDTTTAQ
+479 FDTTTPQ
-488 GQLAFDQVRNTMG
+488 GQLAFDAFRQATETSDVI
-501 VNGVLGYNNEDNIGL
+501 GYNNANNIDMIQKIL
-516 MQNIISAS
+516 SAS
-524 GDQLADLIKQYG
+524 DSELSELIKQYG
-536 VGDGD
+536 TGYGD
-541 TDNGEESYQKKFEEL
+541 TDSGEESYQKKFEKL
-556 ANDQLQT
+556 SNDQLQT
-563 TKDMKDILAE
+563 TIDMKKILEE
-573 NISTSLATLA
+573 NISTKLATLA

-590 SVVKDI
+590 NILKDMGSTMI
-596 GTNVVSGLITFLG
+596 GTLTGFLG

-617 GKVLGKIGS
+617 GKLLGKIGS

-649 NNTAKTGLGSK
+649 GNTAKTGLGSK

-703 GGYKKADQW
+703 GGYKKVDQW

-809 SKVGNFI
+809 SKVGSFVS
-816 GDRWKDMKEMGSKVG
+816 DRWKDMKEMGSKVG

-879 SFMTATQNMFSALV
+879 SFMVATQNMFSALL

-981 SAATLLRTQTNENIS
+981 SAATLLRTQTSENIS

-1001 NSALDANSSVSKEYI
+1001 NSALEANSSVSKEYI

>member
-7 NNQNNRSDRNNRANN
+7 NGRNNRSDRNNRNNRANN
-22 KRISSDN
+22 KRVSSDN

-69 STMEKSMKVVANQT
+69 STMEKSMKVMANQT

-96 QMKSLGAMNDLV
+96 QMKSLEAMNDLV
-108 NERINAEKKIT
+108 NERIDAEKKIT
-119 NQKKEQT
+119 SQKKEQT
-126 KENEKQSKN
+126 KESQKQSKN
-135 KKDNYN
+135 DDNN
-141 YNDNGN
+141 KNKGG
-147 FLSGTTDRW
+147 FSSETTDNW
-156 LKNYNSKKDNTDK
+156 LKNYNDKKGNTDR
-169 ILEAIKGNSSAL
+169 ILDAIKGKSSAL
-181 FTHKTDKSM
+181 FTHKTDKAM
-190 NDIIDKMRDVENSN
+190 DDIVKKMREVETSN
-204 MSFTQK
+204 ASFSQK
-210 EKELDA
+210 EKELDI

-287 YQNNE
+287 YQNDQ
-292 AKKLNDLGLQN
+292 AKKLSDLGLQN

-309 VMAATNQFVNKG
+309 VMAATSQFVNKG

-331 GQTAAIGKV
+331 GQTEAIGKV

-354 LSQTMGPKFTKTMT
+354 LSQSMGPKFTKSIM
-368 GLATSVSSQVGQSR
+368 GMSEYVSSQTGQSR
-382 FLVKNIDTM
+382 FVTKNLDSI
-391 VDDMQYMTLA
+391 VDSMQYMTLA
-401 ARKSLMSEDEQVK
+401 AKKELMSSDELAK
-414 LELLQKATGMTQEQ
+414 IEALTKPISEGGANFTMEQ
-428 ALNFYTD
+428 AMNYMNMKKDIRTD
-435 INDIVTNRGKAL
+435 RYKAM
-447 ENGNMSQQI
+447 NSGNMTEQI
-456 AAASNETTWEGLAKV
+456 LAATALTGEDFDKKFADLAQTFYSNSDL
-471 YANSLGLA
+471 NSI
-479 SNFDTTTAQ
+479 N
-488 GQLAFDQVRNTMG
+488 GQMSVGATLDSTGAGG
-501 VNGVLGYNNEDNIGL
+501 VFGYNNLSQDAINNLDSILNGNFTKSSGGDNS
-516 MQNIISAS
+516 NENA
-524 GDQLADLIKQYG
+524 
-536 VGDGD
+536 
-541 TDNGEESYQKKFEEL
+541 ESSYEKKFGEL

-563 TKDMKDILAE
+563 TKDMRDKSLK
-573 NISTSLATLA
+573 NISTKLGTLA
-583 EKYPDTY
+583 EKYPDLYTVIRDVGT
-590 SVVKDI
+590 SVVGNII
-596 GTNVVSGLITFLG
+596 GFLG

-617 GKVLGKIGS
+617 GKLLGKIGS

-649 NNTAKTGLGSK
+649 GNTAKTGLGSK

-788 IGGEKISK
+788 LGGEKISK

-809 SKVGNFI
+809 SKVGSFVS
-816 GDRWKDMKEMGSKVG
+816 DRWKDM
-831 ETIGK
+831 
-836 MWNSAKEGF
+836 KEGF

-851 VASAFGDFVNF
+851 VSSAFGDFINF
-862 LTGIPQKVVRGL
+862 LTGIPEKLVKGL

-879 SFMTATQNMFSALV
+879 SFMTATQNMFSALL

-915 SFAVGI
+915 SFAVNI
-921 ADKIGQGDNVS
+921 ADKIGQGNNVAS
-932 GWFPEDMPTLE
+932 WFPEDMPTLE
-943 YSKTQSM
+943 YSKMQSM

-962 VKANGQFAYLHEGE
+962 IKANGQFAYLHEGE

-981 SAATLLRTQTNENIS
+981 SAATLLRTQTSENIS

-1001 NSALDANSSVSKEYI
+1001 NSALEANSSVSKEYI

-1032 KMDEIYQKIVAGN
+1032 KMDEIYQKILANN

-1054 VGLKTN
+1054 VELKSN

>member
-7 NNQNNRSDRNNRANN
+7 NGRNNRSDRNNRNNRANN
-22 KRISSDN
+22 KRVSSDN

-37 VNVDKVKKD
+37 INVDKVKKD

-69 STMEKSMKVVANQT
+69 STMEKSMKVMANQT

-96 QMKSLGAMNDLV
+96 QMKSLEAMNDLV
-108 NERINAEKKIT
+108 NERIDAEKKIT

-126 KENEKQSKN
+126 KENEKQSKS
-135 KKDNYN
+135 KKD
-141 YNDNGN
+141 DDGN
-147 FLSGTTDRW
+147 FSSGTIDRW
-156 LKNYNSKKDNTDK
+156 LKNYNDKKDNTDR
-169 ILEAIKGNSSAL
+169 ILDAIKGKSSAL
-181 FTHKTDKSM
+181 FTHKTDKAM
-190 NDIIDKMRDVENSN
+190 DDIIKKMREVETSN
-204 MSFTQK
+204 ASFSQK
-210 EKELDA
+210 EKELDI

-248 VQIWSNRFFGG
+248 VQIWSNRFFSG

-276 MTGVSQQEYFD
+276 MTGISQQEYFD
-287 YQNNE
+287 YQNDQ
-292 AKKLNDLGLQN
+292 AKKLSDLGLQN

-309 VMAATNQFVNKG
+309 VMAATSQFVNKG

-331 GQTAAIGKV
+331 GQTEAIGKV

-354 LSQTMGPKFTKTMT
+354 LSQSMGPKFTKSIM
-368 GLATSVSSQVGQSR
+368 GMSEYVSSQTGQSR
-382 FLVKNIDTM
+382 FVTKNLDSI
-391 VDDMQYMTLA
+391 VDSMQYMTLA
-401 ARKSLMSEDEQVK
+401 AKKELMSSDELAK
-414 LELLQKATGMTQEQ
+414 IEALTKPISEGGANFTMEQ
-428 ALNFYTD
+428 AMNYMNMKKDIRTD
-435 INDIVTNRGKAL
+435 RYKAM
-447 ENGNMSQQI
+447 NSGNMTEQI
-456 AAASNETTWEGLAKV
+456 LAATALTGEDFDKKFADLAQTFYSNSDL
-471 YANSLGLA
+471 NSI
-479 SNFDTTTAQ
+479 N
-488 GQLAFDQVRNTMG
+488 GQMSVGATLDSTGAGG
-501 VNGVLGYNNEDNIGL
+501 VFGYNNLSQDAINNLDSILNGNFTKSSGGDNS
-516 MQNIISAS
+516 NENA
-524 GDQLADLIKQYG
+524 
-536 VGDGD
+536 
-541 TDNGEESYQKKFEEL
+541 ESSYEKKFGEL

-563 TKDMKDILAE
+563 TKDMRDKSLE
-573 NISTSLATLA
+573 NISTKLGTLA
-583 EKYPDTY
+583 EKYPDLYTVIRDVGT
-590 SVVKDI
+590 SVVGNII
-596 GTNVVSGLITFLG
+596 GFLG

-617 GKVLGKIGS
+617 GKLLGKIGS

-649 NNTAKTGLGSK
+649 GNTAKTGLGSK

-669 TTTGKSGLTSVLS
+669 TTTSKSGLTSVLS

-788 IGGEKISK
+788 LGGEKISK

-809 SKVGNFI
+809 SKVGSFVS
-816 GDRWKDMKEMGSKVG
+816 DRWKDM
-831 ETIGK
+831 
-836 MWNSAKEGF
+836 KEGF

-851 VASAFGDFVNF
+851 VSSAFGDFINF
-862 LTGIPQKVVRGL
+862 LTGIPEKLVKGL

-879 SFMTATQNMFSALV
+879 SFMTATQNMFSALL

-915 SFAVGI
+915 SFAVNI
-921 ADKIGQGDNVS
+921 ADKIGQGNNVAS
-932 GWFPEDMPTLE
+932 WFPEDMPTLE
-943 YSKTQSM
+943 YSKMQSM

-962 VKANGQFAYLHEGE
+962 IKANGQFAYLHEGE

-981 SAATLLRTQTNENIS
+981 SAATLLRTQTSENIS

-1001 NSALDANSSVSKEYI
+1001 TSALEANSSISKEYI

-1032 KMDEIYQKIVAGN
+1032 KMDEIYQKILANN

-1054 VGLKTN
+1054 VELKSN